1 MVGKNNFKLLREK
14 NSNRYYRYS
23 IKRLNIGV
31 ASVAV
36 AVGLLFIGD
45 ASVVRAAANEVHTEE
60 ASLPADSAHTL
71 TADTS
76 AILENA
82 AKNENVEKFEA
93 NAPADSVSDKAETE
107 PAPAAEVVPAAE
119 VTPVEE
125 TPAKTEEVTE
135 DSAAEDKAQAPA
147 EADQAKENKE
157 EKAADTASPEVGELS
172 DKSKKE
178 TPQSQAGNYAA
189 AEGAEIPGASAEA
202 ARDAGLDRLAK
213 RILGAANPQEALRTE
228 LKDIYT
234 DEEIDGIVKNVDLS
248 KVSNGRQLMEEV
260 SKAGV
265 QYAGDKRRT
274 GFAFYA
280 APETPSEVRVG
291 GAPVALGNANTPI
304 THKGDGIVWGTGGAP
319 ASYTLKA
326 IPNRAANKVDFE
338 LTYNVGPN
346 GLEGLGSQEHN
357 ARFGIDLGEGFAV
370 PAGGITGTTTVVP
383 GNKFLKPRNFQLKKG
398 AATGYTGLSIQAG
411 YALANQH
418 ARQNNSLVFNFSVP
432 VKDWNSKLD
441 YKATIGMFNQSDQKG
456 DVDPETRR
464 NYFYNTRIQQGDL
477 NPDANFGTR
486 KKVEKVPVR
495 FQTIYKT
502 TTELPVGSSKEVRR
516 GEDGISK
523 TTKTIRTY
531 KGIDI
536 GEIDSRTEV
545 EKPVVDAE
553 ILIGVGLPEGQKQ
566 PIEPPVV
573 NPRLSGDT
581 TISGT
586 AEPNKTIT
594 VSVGNKT
601 YQTRTNPDGEFQ
613 ISDVPPLKEG
623 ETISAVVRDGDR
635 TSRPGKTIV
644 PRDGRTPKITTER
657 GTKDGRPGT
666 RVTVIDPVSGRTLNE
681 TFVYDGQQGPKGET
695 GAKGDKGEPGVA
707 GPKGDKGEP
716 GAVGPRGEKGEQG
729 VAGPQG
735 PKGDKG
741 DPGVAGPQGAKGEK
755 GEDGKTFVPVV
766 DRDEAK
772 KETTIKFYPAKTDGT
787 ADTTKNPVA
796 TGVVKDG
803 KDGAKGETGATG
815 ATGAQGAKGED
826 GKSFVPVVSRDEAK
840 KETTIKFYPAKA
852 DGSADTSKDPV
863 AQGVVKDGERG
874 PQGEAGPQGPQGPKG
889 ETGAQGPK
897 GDQGEKGEQG
907 TPGKD
912 GRDGLSP
919 LVDVRRNDANDGVII
934 TVTPR
939 HYNAQGQPEN
949 GTPTTSEVKDG
960 APGTDGK
967 TYVPVVEKGDNG
979 VTTIKFYPADK
990 NGNADTKQ
998 KPVATGQVQD
1008 GAKGEKGDPGI
1019 QGPQGEK
1026 GETGA
1031 TGAQGEKGKDGAD
1044 GKSYVPVVERDE
1056 AGKQTTIKFY
1066 PANTDGT
1073 ADKTQNPVAEGIV
1086 KDGEK
1091 GETGATGAQGEKG
1104 ADGKPYVP
1112 VVERDEPKKQ
1122 TTIKFYP
1129 AKEDGTADK
1138 AQKPIAEGVV
1148 KDGEKGE
1155 KGETGATGATGA
1167 QGAQGEKGQDGA
1179 DGKTFVP
1186 VVEKGE
1192 NGVTTIKFYP
1202 ATPTGEADKSQNPV
1216 ATGEVNDGKDGKA
1229 PLIETTRVD
1238 DADPKENGNQP
1249 GTKITIKDPVT
1260 KEVLSESFV
1269 KDGVKGDKGEKGDP
1283 GQNGRDGLSPLVDV
1297 KRNPANDGV
1306 IITLTPRSYN
1316 EQGEVVTGD
1325 PVTSEVKD
1333 GAKGD
1338 PGKDGKSPLV
1348 ETTRV
1353 DDADPNT
1360 DGNQPGAKVTF
1371 KDPTTGAT
1379 LSETFVKDGEKG
1391 DKGND
1396 GLTYAPVVEKGKD
1409 GVTTIKFYPVDP
1421 QTGQPD
1427 KSKQPFAEGQVKDGA
1442 KGDKGDPGQDG
1453 KTYAPVITKGEDG
1466 TTSIKFYPVNPETK
1480 KPDTTQEPVATG
1492 EVKDGKNGKDGLT
1505 PKVETRRND
1514 TNDGV
1519 IIKVTP
1525 QVRDAQGNVVDG
1537 TPTETEV
1544 KDGKNGE
1551 NGKTYVPVVEKGD
1564 NGVTTIK
1571 FYPANAEGKADTT
1584 KEPVATGQVQD
1595 GAKGDKGEKGDQG
1608 EKGLDGKNGTDG
1620 KTFVPVV
1627 EKGKDG
1633 VTTIKFYPANAEG
1646 QADKSKDPVATG
1658 EVKDGKTP
1666 IVETSR
1672 VEDAD
1677 PSIEGK
1683 QPGSKIVVKDPETK
1697 DVISES
1703 FVKDGIDGQTF
1714 APVVTKGAD
1723 GKTTIK
1729 FYPVNPE
1736 TKQPD
1741 TTKDP
1746 VATGEVK
1753 DGKDG
1758 LTPKVETR
1766 RNDTNDGVIIKV
1778 TPQVRDEKGNVVDGT
1793 PTETEVKDGKTYAP
1807 VITKGQEG
1815 VSTIKFYSV
1824 DPKTGEPDTKQAPV
1838 ATGEV
1843 KDGAKGDK
1851 GEKGDP
1857 GERGQDGKNG
1867 ENGKTFAPVVTK
1879 GADGT
1884 TSIKFYPVNPETG
1897 KADESQPAVAEGTV
1911 KDGQDGKTFTPVV
1924 EKGQDGTTT
1933 IKFYPTGKDGQAD
1946 KSKDP
1951 VASGEVK
1958 DGADGKT
1965 FVPVVEKGDN
1975 GVTTIKFYPAAKD
1988 GQADKTK
1995 DPVATGEVKDG
2006 KSPVVETT
2014 RVEDADPTTEG
2025 NQPGTK
2031 VTVKDPETG
2040 NVISESFVKDGEKGE
2055 KGDKGTDGKSPV
2067 VETTR
2072 VEDADPT
2079 TEGNQPGTKVTV
2091 KDPETGNV
2099 ISESFVK
2106 DGNDGQSYAPVVK
2119 KGEDGTT
2126 SIKFYPV
2133 DPKTGKADESKPA
2146 VAEGTVK
2153 DGVNGKSAYTT
2164 VVEGPNAAGEPGQW
2178 IINYFDKNGDGQF
2191 TDDEI
2196 VSTQFVRNGKD
2207 GKDGKDGKTYAPVVE
2222 KGADGTTSIKFYPV
2236 NPETGK
2242 ADTTQPAVAEGTVKD
2257 GQDGKTFAPV
2267 LEKGKDGETTIKFYP
2282 VNPETKQPD
2291 TTQAP
2296 VAEGKVKDGKDGK
2309 DGLSPKIETR
2319 RNDANDGVI
2328 IKVTPQVRDEQG
2340 NVVDGTPSETEVKD
2354 GQNGKTYAPVVT
2366 KGQDGTTSI
2375 KFYPVNPET
2384 GKADTDQ
2391 PAVAEGTVKDGADGK
2406 TFAPVVEKGA
2416 DGTTTIK
2423 FYPVDPKT
2431 GQPDTS
2437 QAAVAEGAV
2446 KDGKSA
2452 YTTVVEGPN
2461 AANEPGRWII
2471 NYFDKNGDGKF
2482 TDDEVVSAQFVRD
2495 GKDGKDGADG
2505 KTYAPVL
2512 TKGADG
2518 TTTIKFYPVDP
2529 KTGEPD
2535 TKQAPVATGEVKDGA
2550 KGDDGK
2556 SFAPVVEKGA
2566 DGTTTIKFY
2575 PVDPKTGKADTTQ
2588 APVAEGSVKDG
2599 KSAYTTVVE
2608 GPNAAGEPGRWII
2621 NYYDKN
2627 ADGKFT
2633 DDEVVSAQ
2641 FVRDGKDGKTYA
2653 PVVTKGE
2660 DGETTIK
2667 FYPVDPKT
2675 GKADESQ
2682 PAVAEGTVKDGKDG
2696 KAPVVETERV
2706 EDLDPN
2712 TPGKQAGTKITVKDP
2727 ETGKVISETFV
2738 KDGQDGKS
2746 PEVTT
2751 KDNGNG
2757 SHTITIKNPDGTTTS
2772 TTVKDGAKGDK
2783 GEKGQDGTNGVDG
2796 KTYAPV
2802 VEKGQDG
2809 TTTIKFYPVDPKTGK
2824 VDKSQEPVATGEV
2837 KDGAKGAAGQDGKS
2851 AYTTVVT
2858 GPNEA
2863 GEQGQWIINYY
2874 DKNGDGKFTDDEVVS
2889 AKFVRDG
2896 KDGKSPEV
2904 TAKDN
2909 GNGTHTIT
2917 IKNPDGTSTTT
2928 TVKDGKDGKAPVVE
2942 TSRVEDADPNTPDNQ
2957 PGTKITVKDP
2967 DTGKVINE
2975 TFVKDGKDG
2984 KDGLDGKTFAPVV
2997 EKGADGTTT
3006 IKFYPVNKET
3016 GKPDTS
3022 QPAVAEG
3029 TVKDGK
3035 DGQSYAPVVEKG
3047 QDGTTTIKFYPVDP
3061 KTGKADTTQPAVA
3074 EGAVKDGANGKS
3086 AYTTVVEG
3094 PNAAG
3099 EPGRWII
3106 NYFDKNNDGKF
3117 TDDEV
3122 VSAQFVRDGKDGQS
3136 PTVEVKDNGDGTHT
3150 ITTKNPDGSVNSTTT
3165 VKNGKDG
3172 KSPVVESTRVEDAD
3186 PNTPDNQPGTKIT
3199 VKDPETGKVISETF
3213 VKDGVNGKDGKDG
3226 KNGIDGK
3233 SFAPVVE
3240 KGADGTTTIKFY
3252 PVDPKTG
3259 KPDTTQPA
3267 VAEGTVKD
3275 GKDGK
3280 SPVVE
3285 ASRVDDLDPNTP
3297 GNQAG
3302 TKIIVKDP
3310 ETGAV
3315 VHESY
3320 VKDGQDGKSP
3330 EITSKDNGD
3339 GTHTI
3344 TIKDPSGTVTTT
3356 TVKDGKNGKDG
3367 RDGIDGKSF
3376 APVVEKGQD
3385 GTTTIKFYPV
3395 DPKTGKP
3402 DTTHAPVAEGSVKD
3416 GKDGKS
3422 PEVTTKDNGDG
3433 THTITIKNP
3442 DGTTTTTT
3450 VKDGKDGKTPE
3461 VGVKDNGDGS
3471 HTITIKNPDGTT
3483 TIKFYPVDPKTGKPD
3498 TSQPAVA
3505 EGSVKDGRDGKDGKD
3520 GKSPQVSIRNNNDG
3534 SHTITIKNPDGTT
3547 TNTTVK
3553 DGKDGKSPE
3562 VSVKDNGDGS
3572 HTITIKN
3579 PDGTTTTTTV
3589 KDGKDGRDGKDGKD
3603 GRSERIRTEKGKDSQ
3618 GNEGVWVII
3627 TDDKGNELSR
3637 EFIRDG
3643 KTPSVKV
3650 EEGKNSRGESGQW
3663 IIVFDGD
3670 GNEVSREFVRDGKDG
3685 ASSSLET
3692 VPGKNE
3698 KGESG
3703 LWVIVKDGQGK
3714 ESSRHFVRD
3723 GKDGKDGKDG
3733 RSVQKI
3739 YNRQGKLII
3748 IFSDHTTE
3756 EIEIPCCK
3764 PCPESPRTPNP
3775 GDPTPNVP
3783 NKPDTPKPGEP
3794 KVPGDPKPGVPS
3806 VPGDP
3811 EKPGQPDQPEV
3822 PEPGEPE
3829 EPGQPDQPEVP
3840 VPGEPKEPGQPDQPE
3855 VPESGDPEKPG
3866 QPNQPEVPVPG
3877 DPTPEVPN
3885 VPAEPRPEVPNQPS
3899 DPAPQVP
3906 GQADP
3911 DNSFKTKDNESVTN
3925 KEQDGQNKQ
3934 ASLPATGAE
3943 VTSAMTVI
3951 IASLLLSSGALL
3963 VKNNKED

>member
-36 AVGLLFIGD
+36 AVGLLFMGD
-45 ASVVRAAANEVHTEE
+45 ASVVRAAADEAHTEE
-60 ASLPADSAHTL
+60 SSLPADSAHTL

-82 AKNENVEKFEA
+82 AKSENVEKVEA

-107 PAPAAEVVPAAE
+107 PAPAAEVAPATE
-119 VTPVEE
+119 VAPVEE
-125 TPAKTEEVTE
+125 APAKAEEATEAP
-135 DSAAEDKAQAPA
+135 AAEDKAQSPA

-157 EKAADTASPEVGELS
+157 EKAADTVSPEVGELS
-172 DKSKKE
+172 DKKE

-213 RILGAANPQEALRTE
+213 SILGAANPQEALRTE

-234 DEEIDGIVKNVDLS
+234 DEEIEGIVKNVDLS

-280 APETPSEVRVG
+280 AHETPTEVRVG

-304 THKGDGIVWGTGGAP
+304 THQGDGIVHGSDGTNNAH
-319 ASYTLKA
+319 YTLKA
-326 IPNRAANKVDFE
+326 VPNRAANKVDFE
-338 LTYNVGPN
+338 LTYRLDPKAVAQ
-346 GLEGLGSQEHN
+346 LGGSVNHQP
-357 ARFGIDLGEGFAV
+357 RFGIELGSGFNYNPAV
-370 PAGGITGTTTVVP
+370 GIPAQASVP
-383 GNKFLKPRNFQLKKG
+383 GNRSRQPRTVQMKSG
-398 AATGYTGLSIQAG
+398 AATGYAGLSMGTDYSLSNYDVKNG
-411 YALANQH
+411 YP
-418 ARQNNSLVFNFSVP
+418 LVYKFSVP
-432 VKDWNSKLD
+432 VKDWNGKLD
-441 YKATIGMFNQSDQKG
+441 YKTTIGMFNSAMG
-456 DVDPETRR
+456 AAGTANVDPASRH
-464 NYFYNTRIQQGDL
+464 NYFYNTCTQQGDF
-477 NPDANFGTR
+477 NPDINFGTR
-486 KKVEKVPVR
+486 EKVERTPIN
-495 FQTIYKT
+495 FQTKYKT
-502 TTELPVGSSKEVRR
+502 STELPIGETREVKA
-516 GEDGISK
+516 GEKGITK
-523 TTKTIRTY
+523 HIKTIRTY
-531 KGIDI
+531 KGVDL
-536 GEIDSRTEV
+536 GEIGTRTEI
-545 EKPVVDAE
+545 EKPPVDAE
-553 ILIGVGLPEGQKQ
+553 FLLGVGLPEGQKL

-573 NPRLSGDT
+573 EPRLSGDNT
-581 TISGT
+581 VSGL
-586 AEPNKTIT
+586 AEPNKDIVVTIGNNTYPTRTDNRGNFTIT
-594 VSVGNKT
+594 VPK
-601 YQTRTNPDGEFQ
+601 
-613 ISDVPPLKEG
+613 LHEG
-623 ETISAVVRDGDR
+623 DIISAVVQDGNR

-644 PRDGRTPKITTER
+644 PRDGRTPQISTQR
-657 GTKDGRPGT
+657 GEKDGRPGT
-666 RVTVIDPVSGRTLNE
+666 KVIVTDPATGRTLNE
-681 TFVYDGQQGPKGET
+681 TFVYDGQQGPKGE
-695 GAKGDKGEPGVA
+695 
-707 GPKGDKGEP
+707 
-716 GAVGPRGEKGEQG
+716 QG

-735 PKGDKG
+735 PKGEKGEKG

-755 GEDGKTFVPVV
+755 GEDGKTYVPVV
-766 DRDEAK
+766 DRDETK
-772 KETTIKFYPAKTDGT
+772 KETTIKFYPANPDGS

-796 TGVVKDG
+796 TGIVKDG
-803 KDGAKGETGATG
+803 QDGAKGDKGETGATG

-840 KETTIKFYPAKA
+840 KETTIKFYPANP
-852 DGSADTSKDPV
+852 DGSADTSKEPV
-863 AQGVVKDGERG
+863 AKGTVKDGEKGERG
-874 PQGEAGPQGPQGPKG
+874 EVGPQGPQGIAGPKG
-889 ETGAQGPK
+889 DKGETGATGAQGPK
-897 GDQGEKGEQG
+897 GDTGAQGPKGEQGEKGDPGAQG

-967 TYVPVVEKGDNG
+967 TYVPVVEKGTDG
-979 VTTIKFYPADK
+979 ITHIKFYPAKKDGTPDK
-990 NGNADTKQ
+990 DQ
-998 KPVATGQVQD
+998 QPIATGQVKD

-1031 TGAQGEKGKDGAD
+1031 TGAQGEKGKDGVD

-1073 ADKTQNPVAEGIV
+1073 ADKTQKPVAEGIV

-1104 ADGKPYVP
+1104 KDGADGKSYVP
-1112 VVERDEPKKQ
+1112 VVERDEPNKQ
-1122 TTIKFYP
+1122 ATIKFYP
-1129 AKEDGTADK
+1129 AKADGTADK

-1155 KGETGATGATGA
+1155 KGDTGATGATGA

-1202 ATPTGEADKSQNPV
+1202 ATPTGEADKSQKPV
-1216 ATGEVNDGKDGKA
+1216 ATGQVNDGKDGKT

-1249 GTKITIKDPVT
+1249 GTKVTIKDPVT

-1283 GQNGRDGLSPLVDV
+1283 GQNGRDGLTPLVDV
-1297 KRNPANDGV
+1297 KRNPTNDGV

-1316 EQGEVVTGD
+1316 EQGEVVNGD

-1338 PGKDGKSPLV
+1338 PGKDGKSPIV
-1348 ETTRV
+1348 ETARV
-1353 DDADPNT
+1353 ADADPNT
-1360 DGNQPGAKVTF
+1360 DGDQPGTKVTV
-1371 KDPTTGAT
+1371 KDPEGKTV
-1379 LSETFVKDGEKG
+1379 LSESFVKDGEKG
-1391 DKGND
+1391 EKGDKGKD

-1525 QVRDAQGNVVDG
+1525 QVRDDQGNVVDGTPTETEVKDGKNGENGKTYVPVVERDEPNKQTTIKFYPANAEGKADTTKDPVATGQVKDGAKGDKGEKGDQGEKGLDGKNGTDGKTFVPVVEKGKDGVTTIKFYPANAEGQADKTKDPVATGEVKDGKTPIVETSRVEDADPSIEGKQPGTKIVVKDPETKAVISESFVTDGIDGKTFAPVVEKGKDGVTTIKFYPVDPKTGEADKTQNPVAIGEVKDGKDGLTPKVETRRNDTNDGVIIKVTPQVRDAQGNVVDG

-1584 KEPVATGQVQD
+1584 KDPVATGQ
-1595 GAKGDKGEKGDQG
+1595 
-1608 EKGLDGKNGTDG
+1608 
-1620 KTFVPVV
+1620 
-1627 EKGKDG
+1627 
-1633 VTTIKFYPANAEG
+1633 
-1646 QADKSKDPVATG
+1646 
-1658 EVKDGKTP
+1658 
-1666 IVETSR
+1666 
-1672 VEDAD
+1672 
-1677 PSIEGK
+1677 
-1683 QPGSKIVVKDPETK
+1683 
-1697 DVISES
+1697 
-1703 FVKDGIDGQTF
+1703 
-1714 APVVTKGAD
+1714 
-1723 GKTTIK
+1723 
-1729 FYPVNPE
+1729 
-1736 TKQPD
+1736 
-1741 TTKDP
+1741 
-1746 VATGEVK
+1746 
-1753 DGKDG
+1753 
-1758 LTPKVETR
+1758 
-1766 RNDTNDGVIIKV
+1766 
-1778 TPQVRDEKGNVVDGT
+1778 
-1793 PTETEVKDGKTYAP
+1793 
-1807 VITKGQEG
+1807 
-1815 VSTIKFYSV
+1815 
-1824 DPKTGEPDTKQAPV
+1824 
-1838 ATGEV
+1838 V

-1857 GERGQDGKNG
+1857 GEKGQDGKNG

-1911 KDGQDGKTFTPVV
+1911 KDGQ
-1924 EKGQDGTTT
+1924 
-1933 IKFYPTGKDGQAD
+1933 
-1946 KSKDP
+1946 
-1951 VASGEVK
+1951 
-1958 DGADGKT
+1958 
-1965 FVPVVEKGDN
+1965 
-1975 GVTTIKFYPAAKD
+1975 
-1988 GQADKTK
+1988 
-1995 DPVATGEVKDG
+1995 DG

-2055 KGDKGTDGKSPV
+2055 KGDKGTDGKTPV

-2091 KDPETGNV
+2091 KDPETNKV

-2126 SIKFYPV
+2126 TIKFYPV

-2178 IINYFDKNGDGQF
+2178 IINYFDKNGDGKF

-2207 GKDGKDGKTYAPVVE
+2207 GKDGKDGKTYAPVLE

-2242 ADTTQPAVAEGTVKD
+2242 ADQTQPAVAEGTVKD

-2296 VAEGKVKDGKDGK
+2296 VAEGKVKDGKDG
-2309 DGLSPKIETR
+2309 LSPKIETR

-2328 IKVTPQVRDEQG
+2328 IKVTPQVRDAQG

-2375 KFYPVNPET
+2375 KFYPVNPKT
-2384 GKADTDQ
+2384 GKADTEQ

-2416 DGTTTIK
+2416 DGTTSIK

-2437 QAAVAEGAV
+2437 QPAVAEGAV

-2461 AANEPGRWII
+2461 AANELGRWII

-2495 GKDGKDGADG
+2495 GKDGKDG
-2505 KTYAPVL
+2505 
-2512 TKGADG
+2512 
-2518 TTTIKFYPVDP
+2518 
-2529 KTGEPD
+2529 
-2535 TKQAPVATGEVKDGA
+2535 
-2550 KGDDGK
+2550 
-2556 SFAPVVEKGA
+2556 
-2566 DGTTTIKFY
+2566 
-2575 PVDPKTGKADTTQ
+2575 
-2588 APVAEGSVKDG
+2588 
-2599 KSAYTTVVE
+2599 
-2608 GPNAAGEPGRWII
+2608 
-2621 NYYDKN
+2621 
-2627 ADGKFT
+2627 
-2633 DDEVVSAQ
+2633 
-2641 FVRDGKDGKTYA
+2641 
-2653 PVVTKGE
+2653 
-2660 DGETTIK
+2660 
-2667 FYPVDPKT
+2667 
-2675 GKADESQ
+2675 
-2682 PAVAEGTVKDGKDG
+2682 
-2696 KAPVVETERV
+2696 
-2706 EDLDPN
+2706 
-2712 TPGKQAGTKITVKDP
+2712 
-2727 ETGKVISETFV
+2727 
-2738 KDGQDGKS
+2738 
-2746 PEVTT
+2746 
-2751 KDNGNG
+2751 
-2757 SHTITIKNPDGTTTS
+2757 
-2772 TTVKDGAKGDK
+2772 
-2783 GEKGQDGTNGVDG
+2783 VDG
-2796 KTYAPV
+2796 KT
-2802 VEKGQDG
+2802 
-2809 TTTIKFYPVDPKTGK
+2809 F
-2824 VDKSQEPVATGEV
+2824 
-2837 KDGAKGAAGQDGKS
+2837 
-2851 AYTTVVT
+2851 
-2858 GPNEA
+2858 
-2863 GEQGQWIINYY
+2863 
-2874 DKNGDGKFTDDEVVS
+2874 
-2889 AKFVRDG
+2889 
-2896 KDGKSPEV
+2896 
-2904 TAKDN
+2904 
-2909 GNGTHTIT
+2909 
-2917 IKNPDGTSTTT
+2917 
-2928 TVKDGKDGKAPVVE
+2928 
-2942 TSRVEDADPNTPDNQ
+2942 
-2957 PGTKITVKDP
+2957 
-2967 DTGKVINE
+2967 
-2975 TFVKDGKDG
+2975 
-2984 KDGLDGKTFAPVV
+2984 
-2997 EKGADGTTT
+2997 
-3006 IKFYPVNKET
+3006 
-3016 GKPDTS
+3016 
-3022 QPAVAEG
+3022 
-3029 TVKDGK
+3029 
-3035 DGQSYAPVVEKG
+3035 APVVEKG

-3122 VSAQFVRDGKDGQS
+3122 VSAQFVRDGKDGQDGKS
-3136 PTVEVKDNGDGTHT
+3136 PIVEVKDNGDGTHT

-3213 VKDGVNGKDGKDG
+3213 VKDGVNGKDGNDG

-3240 KGADGTTTIKFY
+3240 KGQDGTTTIKFY

-3267 VAEGTVKD
+3267 VAEGSVKD

-3310 ETGAV
+3310 ETGTV

-3402 DTTHAPVAEGSVKD
+3402 DTTQAPVAEGSVKD

-3471 HTITIKNPDGTT
+3471 HTITIKNPDGTTTTTTVRDGKNGQNGKDGRDGKDGIDGKTFAPVVEKGQDGTTIKFYPVDPKTGQPDTSQPAVAEGSVKDGKDGKSPEVSLKDNGDGTHTITVKNPDSTTSTTTVKNGKDGKSPEVTTTDNGDGTHTITIKNPDGTTTTTTVKDGKDGRDGIDGKTFAPVVEKGQDGIT

-3703 LWVIVKDGQGK
+3703 LWVIVKDGEGN

-3739 YNRQGKLII
+3739 YNREGKLII

-3783 NKPDTPKPGEP
+3783 NKPGNPNPGEP
-3794 KVPGDPKPGVPS
+3794 KEPGNPNPEVPS

-3811 EKPGQPDQPEV
+3811 EK
-3822 PEPGEPE
+3822 
-3829 EPGQPDQPEVP
+3829 PDQPEVP
-3840 VPGEPKEPGQPDQPE
+3840 VPGEPEEPGQPD
-3855 VPESGDPEKPG
+3855 
-3866 QPNQPEVPVPG
+3866 
-3877 DPTPEVPN
+3877 
-3885 VPAEPRPEVPNQPS
+3885 QPS

-3911 DNSFKTKDNESVTN
+3911 DNSFKTKDDESVTN
-3925 KEQDGQNKQ
+3925 KEQDDQNKQ

-3963 VKNNKED
+3963 VKNNNKD

>member
-1 MVGKNNFKLLREK
+1 MLGKNNIKLRREK
-14 NSNRYYRYS
+14 MSNKFYRYS

-36 AVGLLFIGD
+36 AAGLLFANQAVSVQADEISAAD
-45 ASVVRAAANEVHTEE
+45 AVDR
-60 ASLPADSAHTL
+60 
-71 TADTS
+71 
-76 AILENA
+76 
-82 AKNENVEKFEA
+82 VE
-93 NAPADSVSDKAETE
+93 APADAASQPEAEPVAE
-107 PAPAAEVVPAAE
+107 PAPAAEVAPAAE
-119 VTPVEE
+119 ETPVEE
-125 TPAKTEEVTE
+125 APAKAEEEVKAP
-135 DSAAEDKAQAPA
+135 AAEDKAQAPA
-147 EADQAKENKE
+147 EADQAKENKA
-157 EKAADTASPEVGELS
+157 EKATGTVSPEVGEFS
-172 DKSKKE
+172 DKYKKE
-178 TPQSQAGNYAA
+178 TANSQAGNYAA

-234 DEEIDGIVKNVDLS
+234 DEEIEGIVKNVDLS

-280 APETPSEVRVG
+280 ADPTASDIPDRVRVDD
-291 GAPVALGNANTPI
+291 GAPVALGNPTKPI
-304 THKGDGIVWGTGGAP
+304 SQNGQGVVHGSGGVP
-319 ASYTLKA
+319 ARYILKA
-326 IPNRAANKVDFE
+326 TPDKLNNQVNFE
-338 LTYNVGPN
+338 LIYRLDPQTVSA
-346 GLEGLGSQEHN
+346 LGGSVNHQS
-357 ARFGIDLGEGFAV
+357 RFGIELGSGYNYN
-370 PAGGITGTTTVVP
+370 PNTGVQARVEVE
-383 GNKFLKPRNFQLKKG
+383 GNKKRNPLNVTMKAG
-398 AATGYTGLSIQAG
+398 AATGYHGLSMGNDYSLSNFDVGKG
-411 YALANQH
+411 YP
-418 ARQNNSLVFNFSVP
+418 LVYKFSVP
-432 VKDWNSKLD
+432 VKNWNDNLE
-441 YKATIGMFNQSDQKG
+441 YKATIGMFNQSSG
-456 DVDPETRR
+456 STPGLTDPVNRA
-464 NYFYNTRIQQGDL
+464 NYFYNDAVKRGDL
-477 NPDANFGTR
+477 NPKAHLGTR
-486 KKVEKVPVR
+486 EEVERIPVK
-495 FQTIYKT
+495 FQSKYKT
-502 TTELPVGSSKEVRR
+502 TTELPVGSTKEIRR
-516 GEDGISK
+516 GEEGVNK
-523 TTKTIRTY
+523 VTRTIRTY
-531 KGIDI
+531 KGVDM
-536 GEIDSRTEV
+536 GEINTRTEV
-545 EKPVVDAE
+545 EKAPVDAE
-553 ILIGVGLPEGQKQ
+553 FLIGVGLPEGQKE
-566 PIEPPVV
+566 PLLPPVV
-573 NPRLSGDT
+573 DPRLSGDT
-581 TISGT
+581 TVSGVS
-586 AEPNKTIT
+586 EPNKNIRVTIGDKYYITHTDNQGNFTIT
-594 VSVGNKT
+594 G
-601 YQTRTNPDGEFQ
+601 
-613 ISDVPPLKEG
+613 VPPLNEG
-623 ETISAVVRDGDR
+623 ETISAVAWDSNR
-635 TSRPGKTIV
+635 TSLPGKTIV
-644 PRDGRTPKITTER
+644 PRDGRAPQISTQR
-657 GTKDGRPGT
+657 GEKDGRPGT
-666 RVTVIDPVSGRTLNE
+666 KVTVTDPVTGRVLNE
-681 TFVYDGQQGPKGET
+681 TFVYDGQQGPQGPQGVAGPKGEQGAKGET
-695 GAKGDKGEPGVA
+695 GARGPQGERGLQGETGA
-707 GPKGDKGEP
+707 QGPKGDKGET
-716 GAVGPRGEKGEQG
+716 GAQGPKGEQG
-729 VAGPQG
+729 IAGPQG
-735 PKGDKG
+735 PQGEKG

-755 GEDGKTFVPVV
+755 GEDGKTYVPVV

-772 KETTIKFYPAKTDGT
+772 KETTIKFYPANPDGS

-803 KDGAKGETGATG
+803 KDGAKGDKGETGATG

-840 KETTIKFYPAKA
+840 KETTIKFYPANA
-852 DGSADTSKDPV
+852 DGSADTTKKAV
-863 AQGVVKDGERG
+863 AEGVVKDGETGPRG
-874 PQGEAGPQGPQGPKG
+874 PQGEAGPQGPQGIAGPKGDKGETGATGAQGPKGDKG

-897 GDQGEKGEQG
+897 GDTG
-907 TPGKD
+907 
-912 GRDGLSP
+912 
-919 LVDVRRNDANDGVII
+919 
-934 TVTPR
+934 
-939 HYNAQGQPEN
+939 AQGP
-949 GTPTTSEVKDG
+949 
-960 APGTDGK
+960 
-967 TYVPVVEKGDNG
+967 KGD
-979 VTTIKFYPADK
+979 
-990 NGNADTKQ
+990 
-998 KPVATGQVQD
+998 
-1008 GAKGEKGDPGI
+1008 
-1019 QGPQGEK
+1019 
-1026 GETGA
+1026 TGA
-1031 TGAQGEKGKDGAD
+1031 QGAQGEKGKDGVD

-1073 ADKTQNPVAEGIV
+1073 ADKTQKPVAEGIV

-1104 ADGKPYVP
+1104 ADGKSYVP
-1112 VVERDEPKKQ
+1112 VVERDEPNKQ

-1129 AKEDGTADK
+1129 AKADGTADK
-1138 AQKPIAEGVV
+1138 AQNPIATGVV
-1148 KDGEKGE
+1148 KDGKDGAKGE

-1179 DGKTFVP
+1179 NGKTFVP

-1202 ATPTGEADKSQNPV
+1202 ATPTGEADKSQKPV
-1216 ATGEVNDGKDGKA
+1216 ATGEVNDGADGKT

-1238 DADPKENGNQP
+1238 DADPKETGNQP
-1249 GTKITIKDPVT
+1249 GTKVTIKDPVT

-1283 GQNGRDGLSPLVDV
+1283 GQNGRDGLTPLVDV
-1297 KRNPANDGV
+1297 KRNPTNDGV
-1306 IITLTPRSYN
+1306 IITLTPLSYN
-1316 EQGEVVTGD
+1316 EQGEVVNGD

-1338 PGKDGKSPLV
+1338 PGKDGKSPIV
-1348 ETTRV
+1348 ETARV
-1353 DDADPNT
+1353 ADADPNIEG
-1360 DGNQPGAKVTF
+1360 DQPGAKVTF

-1379 LSETFVKDGEKG
+1379 LSESFVKDGEKG
-1391 DKGND
+1391 EKGDKGKD
-1396 GLTYAPVVEKGKD
+1396 GLTYAPVVEKGQD
-1409 GVTTIKFYPVDP
+1409 GITTIKFYPVDP

-1442 KGDKGDPGQDG
+1442 KGEKGDPGQDG

-1584 KEPVATGQVQD
+1584 KDPVATGQVQD
-1595 GAKGDKGEKGDQG
+1595 GAKGDKGDPGIQG

-1646 QADKSKDPVATG
+1646 QADKTKDPVATG

-1683 QPGSKIVVKDPETK
+1683 QPGTKIVVKDPETK
-1697 DVISES
+1697 AVISES
-1703 FVKDGIDGQTF
+1703 FVTDGIDGKTF
-1714 APVVTKGAD
+1714 APVVEKGKD
-1723 GKTTIK
+1723 GVTTIK
-1729 FYPVNPE
+1729 FYPVDPKTGE
-1736 TKQPD
+1736 PD
-1741 TTKDP
+1741 KTQNP

-1778 TPQVRDEKGNVVDGT
+1778 TPQVRDAQGNVVDGT

-1807 VITKGQEG
+1807 VITKGQDG
-1815 VSTIKFYSV
+1815 VSTIKFYPV
-1824 DPKTGEPDTKQAPV
+1824 DPKTGQADQTKDPV
-1838 ATGEV
+1838 ASGEI

-1857 GERGQDGKNG
+1857 GEKGQDGKNG

-1946 KSKDP
+1946 KTKDP

-1975 GVTTIKFYPAAKD
+1975 GVTTIKFYPAGKD

-2014 RVEDADPTTEG
+2014 RVEDADPATEG

-2031 VTVKDPETG
+2031 VTVKDPET
-2040 NVISESFVKDGEKGE
+2040 NKVISESFVKDGEKGE
-2055 KGDKGTDGKSPV
+2055 KGDKGTDGKTPV

-2091 KDPETGNV
+2091 KDPETNKV

-2133 DPKTGKADESKPA
+2133 DPKTGK
-2146 VAEGTVK
+2146 
-2153 DGVNGKSAYTT
+2153 
-2164 VVEGPNAAGEPGQW
+2164 
-2178 IINYFDKNGDGQF
+2178 
-2191 TDDEI
+2191 
-2196 VSTQFVRNGKD
+2196 
-2207 GKDGKDGKTYAPVVE
+2207 
-2222 KGADGTTSIKFYPV
+2222 
-2236 NPETGK
+2236 
-2242 ADTTQPAVAEGTVKD
+2242 
-2257 GQDGKTFAPV
+2257 
-2267 LEKGKDGETTIKFYP
+2267 
-2282 VNPETKQPD
+2282 
-2291 TTQAP
+2291 
-2296 VAEGKVKDGKDGK
+2296 
-2309 DGLSPKIETR
+2309 
-2319 RNDANDGVI
+2319 
-2328 IKVTPQVRDEQG
+2328 
-2340 NVVDGTPSETEVKD
+2340 
-2354 GQNGKTYAPVVT
+2354 
-2366 KGQDGTTSI
+2366 
-2375 KFYPVNPET
+2375 
-2384 GKADTDQ
+2384 
-2391 PAVAEGTVKDGADGK
+2391 
-2406 TFAPVVEKGA
+2406 
-2416 DGTTTIK
+2416 
-2423 FYPVDPKT
+2423 
-2431 GQPDTS
+2431 
-2437 QAAVAEGAV
+2437 
-2446 KDGKSA
+2446 
-2452 YTTVVEGPN
+2452 
-2461 AANEPGRWII
+2461 
-2471 NYFDKNGDGKF
+2471 
-2482 TDDEVVSAQFVRD
+2482 
-2495 GKDGKDGADG
+2495 
-2505 KTYAPVL
+2505 
-2512 TKGADG
+2512 
-2518 TTTIKFYPVDP
+2518 
-2529 KTGEPD
+2529 
-2535 TKQAPVATGEVKDGA
+2535 
-2550 KGDDGK
+2550 
-2556 SFAPVVEKGA
+2556 
-2566 DGTTTIKFY
+2566 
-2575 PVDPKTGKADTTQ
+2575 
-2588 APVAEGSVKDG
+2588 
-2599 KSAYTTVVE
+2599 
-2608 GPNAAGEPGRWII
+2608 
-2621 NYYDKN
+2621 
-2627 ADGKFT
+2627 
-2633 DDEVVSAQ
+2633 
-2641 FVRDGKDGKTYA
+2641 
-2653 PVVTKGE
+2653 
-2660 DGETTIK
+2660 
-2667 FYPVDPKT
+2667 
-2675 GKADESQ
+2675 
-2682 PAVAEGTVKDGKDG
+2682 
-2696 KAPVVETERV
+2696 
-2706 EDLDPN
+2706 
-2712 TPGKQAGTKITVKDP
+2712 
-2727 ETGKVISETFV
+2727 
-2738 KDGQDGKS
+2738 
-2746 PEVTT
+2746 
-2751 KDNGNG
+2751 
-2757 SHTITIKNPDGTTTS
+2757 
-2772 TTVKDGAKGDK
+2772 
-2783 GEKGQDGTNGVDG
+2783 
-2796 KTYAPV
+2796 
-2802 VEKGQDG
+2802 
-2809 TTTIKFYPVDPKTGK
+2809 

-2837 KDGAKGAAGQDGKS
+2837 KDGAQGAAGQDGKS

-2904 TAKDN
+2904 TTKDN

-2984 KDGLDGKTFAPVV
+2984 KDGVDGKTFAPVV

-3061 KTGKADTTQPAVA
+3061 KTGKVDTTQPAVA

-3122 VSAQFVRDGKDGQS
+3122 VSAQFVRDGKDGKS

-3186 PNTPDNQPGTKIT
+3186 PNTPGNQAGTKIT
-3199 VKDPETGKVISETF
+3199 VKDPETGKVIRETF

-3240 KGADGTTTIKFY
+3240 KGQDGTTTIKFY

-3267 VAEGTVKD
+3267 VAEGSVKD

-3297 GNQAG
+3297 GKQAG

-3402 DTTHAPVAEGSVKD
+3402 DTTQAPVAEGSVKD

-3483 TIKFYPVDPKTGKPD
+3483 TTTTVRDGKNGQNGKDGRDGKDGIDGKTFAPVVEKGQDGTTTIKFYPVDPKTGQPD
-3498 TSQPAVA
+3498 TSQPAVAEGSVKDGKDGKSPEVSLKDNGDGTHTITVKNPDGTTSTTTVKNGKDGKSPEVTTTDNGDGTHTITIKNPDGTTTTTTVKDGKDGRDGIDGKTFAPVVEKGQDGTTTIKFYPVDPKTGQPDTTQPAVA

-3650 EEGKNSRGESGQW
+3650 EEGKNSRGDSGQW

-3703 LWVIVKDGQGK
+3703 LWVIVKDGEGN

-3739 YNRQGKLII
+3739 YNREGKLII

-3764 PCPESPRTPNP
+3764 PCPESPRTPKP
-3775 GDPTPNVP
+3775 GDPTPNQ
-3783 NKPDTPKPGEP
+3783 KLR
-3794 KVPGDPKPGVPS
+3794 
-3806 VPGDP
+3806 
-3811 EKPGQPDQPEV
+3811 
-3822 PEPGEPE
+3822 
-3829 EPGQPDQPEVP
+3829 
-3840 VPGEPKEPGQPDQPE
+3840 
-3855 VPESGDPEKPG
+3855 
-3866 QPNQPEVPVPG
+3866 NQVSL
-3877 DPTPEVPN
+3877 
-3885 VPAEPRPEVPNQPS
+3885 RYRMIQNQVS
-3899 DPAPQVP
+3899 LRYLALQTQEYQVSQLILEN
-3906 GQADP
+3906 QA
-3911 DNSFKTKDNESVTN
+3911 NQTQKYQVSQLTLENQVNQTQKYQVSQLTLKNQVNQIQKYQMYRATQHRKYRTYRVTQHQKYQVYRVIQHQKYQLYQATQRQKFQANQNNLLRFK
-3925 KEQDGQNKQ
+3925 
-3934 ASLPATGAE
+3934 
-3943 VTSAMTVI
+3943 
-3951 IASLLLSSGALL
+3951 
-3963 VKNNKED
+3963 

>member
-1 MVGKNNFKLLREK
+1 M
-14 NSNRYYRYS
+14 
-23 IKRLNIGV
+23 
-31 ASVAV
+31 
-36 AVGLLFIGD
+36 
-45 ASVVRAAANEVHTEE
+45 
-60 ASLPADSAHTL
+60 
-71 TADTS
+71 
-76 AILENA
+76 
-82 AKNENVEKFEA
+82 
-93 NAPADSVSDKAETE
+93 
-107 PAPAAEVVPAAE
+107 
-119 VTPVEE
+119 
-125 TPAKTEEVTE
+125 
-135 DSAAEDKAQAPA
+135 
-147 EADQAKENKE
+147 
-157 EKAADTASPEVGELS
+157 
-172 DKSKKE
+172 
-178 TPQSQAGNYAA
+178 
-189 AEGAEIPGASAEA
+189 
-202 ARDAGLDRLAK
+202 
-213 RILGAANPQEALRTE
+213 
-228 LKDIYT
+228 
-234 DEEIDGIVKNVDLS
+234 
-248 KVSNGRQLMEEV
+248 
-260 SKAGV
+260 
-265 QYAGDKRRT
+265 
-274 GFAFYA
+274 
-280 APETPSEVRVG
+280 
-291 GAPVALGNANTPI
+291 
-304 THKGDGIVWGTGGAP
+304 
-319 ASYTLKA
+319 
-326 IPNRAANKVDFE
+326 
-338 LTYNVGPN
+338 
-346 GLEGLGSQEHN
+346 
-357 ARFGIDLGEGFAV
+357 
-370 PAGGITGTTTVVP
+370 
-383 GNKFLKPRNFQLKKG
+383 
-398 AATGYTGLSIQAG
+398 
-411 YALANQH
+411 
-418 ARQNNSLVFNFSVP
+418 
-432 VKDWNSKLD
+432 
-441 YKATIGMFNQSDQKG
+441 
-456 DVDPETRR
+456 
-464 NYFYNTRIQQGDL
+464 
-477 NPDANFGTR
+477 
-486 KKVEKVPVR
+486 
-495 FQTIYKT
+495 
-502 TTELPVGSSKEVRR
+502 
-516 GEDGISK
+516 
-523 TTKTIRTY
+523 
-531 KGIDI
+531 
-536 GEIDSRTEV
+536 
-545 EKPVVDAE
+545 
-553 ILIGVGLPEGQKQ
+553 
-566 PIEPPVV
+566 
-573 NPRLSGDT
+573 SGDT
-581 TISGT
+581 TVSGVS
-586 AEPNKTIT
+586 EPNKNIRVTIGDKYYITHTDNQGNFTIT
-594 VSVGNKT
+594 G
-601 YQTRTNPDGEFQ
+601 
-613 ISDVPPLKEG
+613 VPPLNEG
-623 ETISAVVRDGDR
+623 ETISAVAWDSNR
-635 TSRPGKTIV
+635 TSLPGKTIV
-644 PRDGRTPKITTER
+644 PRDGRAPQISTQR
-657 GTKDGRPGT
+657 GEKDGRPGT
-666 RVTVIDPVSGRTLNE
+666 KVTVTDPVTGRVLNE
-681 TFVYDGQQGPKGET
+681 TFVYDGQQGPQGPQGVAGPKGEQGAKGET
-695 GAKGDKGEPGVA
+695 GARGPQGERGLQGETGA
-707 GPKGDKGEP
+707 QGPKGDKGET
-716 GAVGPRGEKGEQG
+716 GAQGPKGEQG
-729 VAGPQG
+729 IAGPQG
-735 PKGDKG
+735 PQGEKG

-755 GEDGKTFVPVV
+755 GEDGKTYVPVV

-772 KETTIKFYPAKTDGT
+772 KETTIKFYPANPDGS

-803 KDGAKGETGATG
+803 KDGAKGDKGETGATG

-840 KETTIKFYPAKA
+840 KETTIKFYPANA
-852 DGSADTSKDPV
+852 DGSADTTKKAV
-863 AQGVVKDGERG
+863 AEGVVKDGETGPRG
-874 PQGEAGPQGPQGPKG
+874 PQGEAGPQGPQGIAGPKGDKGETGATGAQGPKGDKG

-897 GDQGEKGEQG
+897 GDTGAQGPKGDQGAPG

-967 TYVPVVEKGDNG
+967 TYVPVVEKGADG
-979 VTTIKFYPADK
+979 ITHIKFYPAKKDGTPDK
-990 NGNADTKQ
+990 DQ
-998 KPVATGQVQD
+998 QPIATGQVKD
-1008 GAKGEKGDPGI
+1008 GEKGDPGI

-1026 GETGA
+1026 GDTGA
-1031 TGAQGEKGKDGAD
+1031 QGAQGEKGKDGVD

-1073 ADKTQNPVAEGIV
+1073 ADKTQKPVAEGIV

-1104 ADGKPYVP
+1104 ADGKSYVP
-1112 VVERDEPKKQ
+1112 VVERDEPNKQ

-1129 AKEDGTADK
+1129 AKADGTADK
-1138 AQKPIAEGVV
+1138 AQNPIATGVV
-1148 KDGEKGE
+1148 KDGKDGAKGE

-1179 DGKTFVP
+1179 NGKTFVP

-1202 ATPTGEADKSQNPV
+1202 ATPTGEADKSQKPV
-1216 ATGEVNDGKDGKA
+1216 ATGEVNDGADGKT

-1238 DADPKENGNQP
+1238 DADPKETGNQP
-1249 GTKITIKDPVT
+1249 GTKVTIKDPVT

-1283 GQNGRDGLSPLVDV
+1283 GQNGRDGLTPLVDV
-1297 KRNPANDGV
+1297 KRNPTNDGV
-1306 IITLTPRSYN
+1306 IITLTPLSYN
-1316 EQGEVVTGD
+1316 EQGEVVNGD

-1338 PGKDGKSPLV
+1338 PGKDGKSPIV
-1348 ETTRV
+1348 ETARV
-1353 DDADPNT
+1353 ADADPNIEG
-1360 DGNQPGAKVTF
+1360 DQPGAKVTF

-1379 LSETFVKDGEKG
+1379 LSESFVKDGEKG
-1391 DKGND
+1391 EKGDKGKD
-1396 GLTYAPVVEKGKD
+1396 GLTYAPVVEKGQD
-1409 GVTTIKFYPVDP
+1409 GITTIKFYPVDP

-1442 KGDKGDPGQDG
+1442 KGEKGDPGQDG

-1584 KEPVATGQVQD
+1584 KDPVATGQVQD
-1595 GAKGDKGEKGDQG
+1595 GAKGDKGDPGIQG

-1646 QADKSKDPVATG
+1646 QADKTKDPVATG

-1683 QPGSKIVVKDPETK
+1683 QPGTKIVVKDPETK
-1697 DVISES
+1697 AVISES
-1703 FVKDGIDGQTF
+1703 FVTDGIDGKTF
-1714 APVVTKGAD
+1714 APVVEKGKD
-1723 GKTTIK
+1723 GVTTIK
-1729 FYPVNPE
+1729 FYPVDPKTGE
-1736 TKQPD
+1736 PD
-1741 TTKDP
+1741 KTQNP

-1778 TPQVRDEKGNVVDGT
+1778 TPQVRDAQGNVVDGT

-1807 VITKGQEG
+1807 VITKGQDG
-1815 VSTIKFYSV
+1815 VSTIKFYPV
-1824 DPKTGEPDTKQAPV
+1824 DPKTGQADQTKDPV
-1838 ATGEV
+1838 ASGEI

-1857 GERGQDGKNG
+1857 GEKGQDGKNG

-1946 KSKDP
+1946 KTKDP

-1975 GVTTIKFYPAAKD
+1975 GVTTIKFYPAGKD

-2014 RVEDADPTTEG
+2014 RVEDADPATEG

-2031 VTVKDPETG
+2031 VTVKDPET
-2040 NVISESFVKDGEKGE
+2040 NKVISESFVKDGEKGE
-2055 KGDKGTDGKSPV
+2055 KGDKGTDGKTPV

-2091 KDPETGNV
+2091 KDPETNKV

-2178 IINYFDKNGDGQF
+2178 IINYFDKNGDGKF

-2207 GKDGKDGKTYAPVVE
+2207 GKDGKDGKTFAPVLE
-2222 KGADGTTSIKFYPV
+2222 KGKDGTTSIKFYPV

-2319 RNDANDGVI
+2319 RNDANDGVV
-2328 IKVTPQVRDEQG
+2328 IKVTPQVRDAEG

-2437 QAAVAEGAV
+2437 QPAVAEGAV

-2495 GKDGKDGADG
+2495 GKDGK
-2505 KTYAPVL
+2505 TYAPVL
-2512 TKGADG
+2512 TKGENG
-2518 TTTIKFYPVDP
+2518 TTSIKFYPVDP

-2641 FVRDGKDGKTYA
+2641 FVRDGKDGVDGKTYA
-2653 PVVTKGE
+2653 PVVTKGA
-2660 DGETTIK
+2660 DGTTTIK

-2682 PAVAEGTVKDGKDG
+2682 PAVAEGSVKDGKDG

-2727 ETGKVISETFV
+2727 ETDKVISETFV

-2757 SHTITIKNPDGTTTS
+2757 THTITIKNPDGTTTT

-2796 KTYAPV
+2796 KTFAPV
-2802 VEKGQDG
+2802 VEKGADG

-2837 KDGAKGAAGQDGKS
+2837 KDGAQGAAGQDGKS

-2904 TAKDN
+2904 TTKDN

-2984 KDGLDGKTFAPVV
+2984 KDGVDGKTFAPVV

-3061 KTGKADTTQPAVA
+3061 KTGKVDTTQPAVA

-3122 VSAQFVRDGKDGQS
+3122 VSAQFVRDGKDGKS

-3186 PNTPDNQPGTKIT
+3186 PNTPGNQAGTKIT
-3199 VKDPETGKVISETF
+3199 VKDPETGKVIRETF

-3240 KGADGTTTIKFY
+3240 KGQDGTTTIKFY

-3267 VAEGTVKD
+3267 VAEGSVKD

-3297 GNQAG
+3297 GKQAG

-3402 DTTHAPVAEGSVKD
+3402 DTTQAPVAEGSVKD

-3483 TIKFYPVDPKTGKPD
+3483 TTTTVKNGKDGKSPEVTTTDNGDGTHTITIKNPDGTTTTTTVKDGKDGRDGIDGKTFAPVVEKGQDGTTTIKFYPVDPKTGQPD
-3498 TSQPAVA
+3498 TTQPAVA

-3650 EEGKNSRGESGQW
+3650 EEGKNSRGDSGQW

-3703 LWVIVKDGQGK
+3703 LWVIVKDGEGN

-3739 YNRQGKLII
+3739 YNREGKLII

-3764 PCPESPRTPNP
+3764 PCPESPRTPKP

-3783 NKPDTPKPGEP
+3783 TKPETPKPGEP
-3794 KVPGDPKPGVPS
+3794 KVPNDPKPGEPKVPGTPNPGVPS
-3806 VPGDP
+3806 VPADPGKPGQPDPEVPSVPADPGKPGQPDPEVPSVPADP
-3811 EKPGQPDQPEV
+3811 EKPGQPDPEV
-3822 PEPGEPE
+3822 PN
-3829 EPGQPDQPEVP
+3829 
-3840 VPGEPKEPGQPDQPE
+3840 VPG
-3855 VPESGDPEKPG
+3855 
-3866 QPNQPEVPVPG
+3866 N
-3877 DPTPEVPN
+3877 PTPEVPN
-3885 VPAEPRPEVPNQPS
+3885 VPGNPTPEVPSVPGN
-3899 DPAPQVP
+3899 PAPEVPTVP
-3906 GQADP
+3906 GNPTPEVPSQPEQPAKVQVEGVTYPATTQVRQENKDQATP
-3911 DNSFKTKDNESVTN
+3911 
-3925 KEQDGQNKQ
+3925 KQ
-3934 ASLPATGAE
+3934 AKAKTLPQ
-3943 VTSAMTVI
+3943 TSSTSQVSTAALAV
-3951 IASLLLSSGALL
+3951 SLLAGVGLL
-3963 VKNNKED
+3963 VFPMKKED

>member
-36 AVGLLFIGD
+36 AVGLLFMGD

-291 GAPVALGNANTPI
+291 GAP
-304 THKGDGIVWGTGGAP
+304 

-357 ARFGIDLGEGFAV
+357 ACFGIDLGEGFAV

-934 TVTPR
+934 TVTPC

-1683 QPGSKIVVKDPETK
+1683 QPGTKIVVKDPETK

-2040 NVISESFVKDGEKGE
+2040 NVISESFVKDG
-2055 KGDKGTDGKSPV
+2055 
-2067 VETTR
+2067 
-2072 VEDADPT
+2072 
-2079 TEGNQPGTKVTV
+2079 
-2091 KDPETGNV
+2091 
-2099 ISESFVK
+2099 
-2106 DGNDGQSYAPVVK
+2106 NDGQSYAPVVK

-2242 ADTTQPAVAEGTVKD
+2242 ADTT
-2257 GQDGKTFAPV
+2257 
-2267 LEKGKDGETTIKFYP
+2267 
-2282 VNPETKQPD
+2282 
-2291 TTQAP
+2291 
-2296 VAEGKVKDGKDGK
+2296 
-2309 DGLSPKIETR
+2309 
-2319 RNDANDGVI
+2319 
-2328 IKVTPQVRDEQG
+2328 
-2340 NVVDGTPSETEVKD
+2340 
-2354 GQNGKTYAPVVT
+2354 
-2366 KGQDGTTSI
+2366 
-2375 KFYPVNPET
+2375 
-2384 GKADTDQ
+2384 
-2391 PAVAEGTVKDGADGK
+2391 
-2406 TFAPVVEKGA
+2406 
-2416 DGTTTIK
+2416 
-2423 FYPVDPKT
+2423 
-2431 GQPDTS
+2431 
-2437 QAAVAEGAV
+2437 
-2446 KDGKSA
+2446 
-2452 YTTVVEGPN
+2452 
-2461 AANEPGRWII
+2461 
-2471 NYFDKNGDGKF
+2471 
-2482 TDDEVVSAQFVRD
+2482 
-2495 GKDGKDGADG
+2495 
-2505 KTYAPVL
+2505 
-2512 TKGADG
+2512 
-2518 TTTIKFYPVDP
+2518 
-2529 KTGEPD
+2529 
-2535 TKQAPVATGEVKDGA
+2535 
-2550 KGDDGK
+2550 
-2556 SFAPVVEKGA
+2556 
-2566 DGTTTIKFY
+2566 
-2575 PVDPKTGKADTTQ
+2575 
-2588 APVAEGSVKDG
+2588 
-2599 KSAYTTVVE
+2599 
-2608 GPNAAGEPGRWII
+2608 
-2621 NYYDKN
+2621 
-2627 ADGKFT
+2627 
-2633 DDEVVSAQ
+2633 
-2641 FVRDGKDGKTYA
+2641 
-2653 PVVTKGE
+2653 
-2660 DGETTIK
+2660 
-2667 FYPVDPKT
+2667 
-2675 GKADESQ
+2675 
-2682 PAVAEGTVKDGKDG
+2682 
-2696 KAPVVETERV
+2696 
-2706 EDLDPN
+2706 
-2712 TPGKQAGTKITVKDP
+2712 
-2727 ETGKVISETFV
+2727 
-2738 KDGQDGKS
+2738 
-2746 PEVTT
+2746 
-2751 KDNGNG
+2751 
-2757 SHTITIKNPDGTTTS
+2757 
-2772 TTVKDGAKGDK
+2772 
-2783 GEKGQDGTNGVDG
+2783 
-2796 KTYAPV
+2796 
-2802 VEKGQDG
+2802 
-2809 TTTIKFYPVDPKTGK
+2809 
-2824 VDKSQEPVATGEV
+2824 
-2837 KDGAKGAAGQDGKS
+2837 
-2851 AYTTVVT
+2851 
-2858 GPNEA
+2858 
-2863 GEQGQWIINYY
+2863 
-2874 DKNGDGKFTDDEVVS
+2874 
-2889 AKFVRDG
+2889 
-2896 KDGKSPEV
+2896 
-2904 TAKDN
+2904 
-2909 GNGTHTIT
+2909 
-2917 IKNPDGTSTTT
+2917 
-2928 TVKDGKDGKAPVVE
+2928 
-2942 TSRVEDADPNTPDNQ
+2942 
-2957 PGTKITVKDP
+2957 
-2967 DTGKVINE
+2967 
-2975 TFVKDGKDG
+2975 
-2984 KDGLDGKTFAPVV
+2984 
-2997 EKGADGTTT
+2997 
-3006 IKFYPVNKET
+3006 
-3016 GKPDTS
+3016 
-3022 QPAVAEG
+3022 
-3029 TVKDGK
+3029 
-3035 DGQSYAPVVEKG
+3035 
-3047 QDGTTTIKFYPVDP
+3047 
-3061 KTGKADTTQPAVA
+3061 
-3074 EGAVKDGANGKS
+3074 
-3086 AYTTVVEG
+3086 
-3094 PNAAG
+3094 
-3099 EPGRWII
+3099 
-3106 NYFDKNNDGKF
+3106 
-3117 TDDEV
+3117 
-3122 VSAQFVRDGKDGQS
+3122 
-3136 PTVEVKDNGDGTHT
+3136 
-3150 ITTKNPDGSVNSTTT
+3150 
-3165 VKNGKDG
+3165 
-3172 KSPVVESTRVEDAD
+3172 
-3186 PNTPDNQPGTKIT
+3186 
-3199 VKDPETGKVISETF
+3199 
-3213 VKDGVNGKDGKDG
+3213 
-3226 KNGIDGK
+3226 
-3233 SFAPVVE
+3233 
-3240 KGADGTTTIKFY
+3240 
-3252 PVDPKTG
+3252 
-3259 KPDTTQPA
+3259 
-3267 VAEGTVKD
+3267 
-3275 GKDGK
+3275 
-3280 SPVVE
+3280 
-3285 ASRVDDLDPNTP
+3285 
-3297 GNQAG
+3297 
-3302 TKIIVKDP
+3302 
-3310 ETGAV
+3310 
-3315 VHESY
+3315 
-3320 VKDGQDGKSP
+3320 
-3330 EITSKDNGD
+3330 
-3339 GTHTI
+3339 
-3344 TIKDPSGTVTTT
+3344 
-3356 TVKDGKNGKDG
+3356 
-3367 RDGIDGKSF
+3367 
-3376 APVVEKGQD
+3376 
-3385 GTTTIKFYPV
+3385 
-3395 DPKTGKP
+3395 
-3402 DTTHAPVAEGSVKD
+3402 
-3416 GKDGKS
+3416 
-3422 PEVTTKDNGDG
+3422 
-3433 THTITIKNP
+3433 
-3442 DGTTTTTT
+3442 
-3450 VKDGKDGKTPE
+3450 
-3461 VGVKDNGDGS
+3461 
-3471 HTITIKNPDGTT
+3471 
-3483 TIKFYPVDPKTGKPD
+3483 
-3498 TSQPAVA
+3498 
-3505 EGSVKDGRDGKDGKD
+3505 
-3520 GKSPQVSIRNNNDG
+3520 
-3534 SHTITIKNPDGTT
+3534 
-3547 TNTTVK
+3547 
-3553 DGKDGKSPE
+3553 
-3562 VSVKDNGDGS
+3562 
-3572 HTITIKN
+3572 
-3579 PDGTTTTTTV
+3579 
-3589 KDGKDGRDGKDGKD
+3589 
-3603 GRSERIRTEKGKDSQ
+3603 
-3618 GNEGVWVII
+3618 
-3627 TDDKGNELSR
+3627 
-3637 EFIRDG
+3637 
-3643 KTPSVKV
+3643 
-3650 EEGKNSRGESGQW
+3650 
-3663 IIVFDGD
+3663 
-3670 GNEVSREFVRDGKDG
+3670 
-3685 ASSSLET
+3685 
-3692 VPGKNE
+3692 
-3698 KGESG
+3698 
-3703 LWVIVKDGQGK
+3703 
-3714 ESSRHFVRD
+3714 
-3723 GKDGKDGKDG
+3723 
-3733 RSVQKI
+3733 
-3739 YNRQGKLII
+3739 
-3748 IFSDHTTE
+3748 
-3756 EIEIPCCK
+3756 
-3764 PCPESPRTPNP
+3764 
-3775 GDPTPNVP
+3775 
-3783 NKPDTPKPGEP
+3783 
-3794 KVPGDPKPGVPS
+3794 
-3806 VPGDP
+3806 
-3811 EKPGQPDQPEV
+3811 
-3822 PEPGEPE
+3822 
-3829 EPGQPDQPEVP
+3829 
-3840 VPGEPKEPGQPDQPE
+3840 
-3855 VPESGDPEKPG
+3855 
-3866 QPNQPEVPVPG
+3866 
-3877 DPTPEVPN
+3877 
-3885 VPAEPRPEVPNQPS
+3885 
-3899 DPAPQVP
+3899 
-3906 GQADP
+3906 
-3911 DNSFKTKDNESVTN
+3911 
-3925 KEQDGQNKQ
+3925 
-3934 ASLPATGAE
+3934 
-3943 VTSAMTVI
+3943 
-3951 IASLLLSSGALL
+3951 
-3963 VKNNKED
+3963 

>member
-36 AVGLLFIGD
+36 AVGLLFMGD

-1627 EKGKDG
+1627 EKG
-1633 VTTIKFYPANAEG
+1633 
-1646 QADKSKDPVATG
+1646 
-1658 EVKDGKTP
+1658 
-1666 IVETSR
+1666 
-1672 VEDAD
+1672 
-1677 PSIEGK
+1677 
-1683 QPGSKIVVKDPETK
+1683 
-1697 DVISES
+1697 
-1703 FVKDGIDGQTF
+1703 
-1714 APVVTKGAD
+1714 
-1723 GKTTIK
+1723 
-1729 FYPVNPE
+1729 
-1736 TKQPD
+1736 
-1741 TTKDP
+1741 
-1746 VATGEVK
+1746 
-1753 DGKDG
+1753 
-1758 LTPKVETR
+1758 
-1766 RNDTNDGVIIKV
+1766 
-1778 TPQVRDEKGNVVDGT
+1778 
-1793 PTETEVKDGKTYAP
+1793 
-1807 VITKGQEG
+1807 
-1815 VSTIKFYSV
+1815 
-1824 DPKTGEPDTKQAPV
+1824 
-1838 ATGEV
+1838 
-1843 KDGAKGDK
+1843 
-1851 GEKGDP
+1851 
-1857 GERGQDGKNG
+1857 
-1867 ENGKTFAPVVTK
+1867 
-1879 GADGT
+1879 
-1884 TSIKFYPVNPETG
+1884 
-1897 KADESQPAVAEGTV
+1897 
-1911 KDGQDGKTFTPVV
+1911 
-1924 EKGQDGTTT
+1924 
-1933 IKFYPTGKDGQAD
+1933 
-1946 KSKDP
+1946 
-1951 VASGEVK
+1951 
-1958 DGADGKT
+1958 
-1965 FVPVVEKGDN
+1965 
-1975 GVTTIKFYPAAKD
+1975 
-1988 GQADKTK
+1988 
-1995 DPVATGEVKDG
+1995 
-2006 KSPVVETT
+2006 
-2014 RVEDADPTTEG
+2014 
-2025 NQPGTK
+2025 
-2031 VTVKDPETG
+2031 
-2040 NVISESFVKDGEKGE
+2040 
-2055 KGDKGTDGKSPV
+2055 
-2067 VETTR
+2067 
-2072 VEDADPT
+2072 
-2079 TEGNQPGTKVTV
+2079 
-2091 KDPETGNV
+2091 
-2099 ISESFVK
+2099 
-2106 DGNDGQSYAPVVK
+2106 
-2119 KGEDGTT
+2119 
-2126 SIKFYPV
+2126 
-2133 DPKTGKADESKPA
+2133 
-2146 VAEGTVK
+2146 
-2153 DGVNGKSAYTT
+2153 
-2164 VVEGPNAAGEPGQW
+2164 
-2178 IINYFDKNGDGQF
+2178 
-2191 TDDEI
+2191 
-2196 VSTQFVRNGKD
+2196 
-2207 GKDGKDGKTYAPVVE
+2207 
-2222 KGADGTTSIKFYPV
+2222 ADGTTSIKFYPV

-3483 TIKFYPVDPKTGKPD
+3483 TTTTVRDGIDGKTFAPVVEKGQDGTTTIKFYPVDPKTGKPD

>member
-1 MVGKNNFKLLREK
+1 M
-14 NSNRYYRYS
+14 
-23 IKRLNIGV
+23 
-31 ASVAV
+31 
-36 AVGLLFIGD
+36 
-45 ASVVRAAANEVHTEE
+45 
-60 ASLPADSAHTL
+60 
-71 TADTS
+71 
-76 AILENA
+76 
-82 AKNENVEKFEA
+82 
-93 NAPADSVSDKAETE
+93 
-107 PAPAAEVVPAAE
+107 
-119 VTPVEE
+119 
-125 TPAKTEEVTE
+125 
-135 DSAAEDKAQAPA
+135 
-147 EADQAKENKE
+147 
-157 EKAADTASPEVGELS
+157 
-172 DKSKKE
+172 
-178 TPQSQAGNYAA
+178 
-189 AEGAEIPGASAEA
+189 
-202 ARDAGLDRLAK
+202 
-213 RILGAANPQEALRTE
+213 
-228 LKDIYT
+228 
-234 DEEIDGIVKNVDLS
+234 
-248 KVSNGRQLMEEV
+248 
-260 SKAGV
+260 
-265 QYAGDKRRT
+265 
-274 GFAFYA
+274 
-280 APETPSEVRVG
+280 
-291 GAPVALGNANTPI
+291 
-304 THKGDGIVWGTGGAP
+304 
-319 ASYTLKA
+319 
-326 IPNRAANKVDFE
+326 
-338 LTYNVGPN
+338 
-346 GLEGLGSQEHN
+346 
-357 ARFGIDLGEGFAV
+357 
-370 PAGGITGTTTVVP
+370 
-383 GNKFLKPRNFQLKKG
+383 
-398 AATGYTGLSIQAG
+398 
-411 YALANQH
+411 
-418 ARQNNSLVFNFSVP
+418 
-432 VKDWNSKLD
+432 
-441 YKATIGMFNQSDQKG
+441 
-456 DVDPETRR
+456 
-464 NYFYNTRIQQGDL
+464 
-477 NPDANFGTR
+477 
-486 KKVEKVPVR
+486 
-495 FQTIYKT
+495 
-502 TTELPVGSSKEVRR
+502 
-516 GEDGISK
+516 
-523 TTKTIRTY
+523 
-531 KGIDI
+531 
-536 GEIDSRTEV
+536 
-545 EKPVVDAE
+545 
-553 ILIGVGLPEGQKQ
+553 
-566 PIEPPVV
+566 
-573 NPRLSGDT
+573 
-581 TISGT
+581 
-586 AEPNKTIT
+586 
-594 VSVGNKT
+594 
-601 YQTRTNPDGEFQ
+601 
-613 ISDVPPLKEG
+613 
-623 ETISAVVRDGDR
+623 
-635 TSRPGKTIV
+635 
-644 PRDGRTPKITTER
+644 
-657 GTKDGRPGT
+657 
-666 RVTVIDPVSGRTLNE
+666 
-681 TFVYDGQQGPKGET
+681 
-695 GAKGDKGEPGVA
+695 
-707 GPKGDKGEP
+707 
-716 GAVGPRGEKGEQG
+716 
-729 VAGPQG
+729 
-735 PKGDKG
+735 
-741 DPGVAGPQGAKGEK
+741 
-755 GEDGKTFVPVV
+755 
-766 DRDEAK
+766 
-772 KETTIKFYPAKTDGT
+772 
-787 ADTTKNPVA
+787 
-796 TGVVKDG
+796 
-803 KDGAKGETGATG
+803 
-815 ATGAQGAKGED
+815 
-826 GKSFVPVVSRDEAK
+826 
-840 KETTIKFYPAKA
+840 
-852 DGSADTSKDPV
+852 
-863 AQGVVKDGERG
+863 
-874 PQGEAGPQGPQGPKG
+874 
-889 ETGAQGPK
+889 
-897 GDQGEKGEQG
+897 
-907 TPGKD
+907 
-912 GRDGLSP
+912 
-919 LVDVRRNDANDGVII
+919 
-934 TVTPR
+934 
-939 HYNAQGQPEN
+939 
-949 GTPTTSEVKDG
+949 
-960 APGTDGK
+960 
-967 TYVPVVEKGDNG
+967 VEKGD
-979 VTTIKFYPADK
+979 
-990 NGNADTKQ
+990 
-998 KPVATGQVQD
+998 
-1008 GAKGEKGDPGI
+1008 
-1019 QGPQGEK
+1019 
-1026 GETGA
+1026 
-1031 TGAQGEKGKDGAD
+1031 
-1044 GKSYVPVVERDE
+1044 
-1056 AGKQTTIKFY
+1056 
-1066 PANTDGT
+1066 
-1073 ADKTQNPVAEGIV
+1073 
-1086 KDGEK
+1086 
-1091 GETGATGAQGEKG
+1091 
-1104 ADGKPYVP
+1104 
-1112 VVERDEPKKQ
+1112 
-1122 TTIKFYP
+1122 
-1129 AKEDGTADK
+1129 
-1138 AQKPIAEGVV
+1138 
-1148 KDGEKGE
+1148 
-1155 KGETGATGATGA
+1155 
-1167 QGAQGEKGQDGA
+1167 
-1179 DGKTFVP
+1179 
-1186 VVEKGE
+1186 

-1202 ATPTGEADKSQNPV
+1202 ATPTGEADKTQKPV
-1216 ATGEVNDGKDGKA
+1216 ATGEVNDGADGKS

-1238 DADPKENGNQP
+1238 DADPKETGNQP
-1249 GTKITIKDPVT
+1249 GTKVIIKDPVT

-1283 GQNGRDGLSPLVDV
+1283 GKNGRDGLTPLVDV

-1316 EQGEVVTGD
+1316 EQGEVVNGE

-1338 PGKDGKSPLV
+1338 PGKDGKSPRI
-1348 ETTRV
+1348 ETSRV
-1353 DDADPNT
+1353 ADADPKT
-1360 DGNQPGAKVTF
+1360 DGDQPGTKVTVR
-1371 KDPTTGAT
+1371 DPENNKV
-1379 LSETFVKDGEKG
+1379 LSESFVKDGVKG
-1391 DKGND
+1391 DKGDPGEN
-1396 GLTYAPVVEKGKD
+1396 GKTFVPVVEKGQD
-1409 GVTTIKFYPVDP
+1409 GVTHIKFYPADA
-1421 QTGQPD
+1421 TGQPD
-1427 KSKQPFAEGQVKDGA
+1427 KSKDPIAKGEVKDGA
-1442 KGDKGDPGQDG
+1442 KGDKGDPGENG
-1453 KTYAPVITKGEDG
+1453 KTYVPVVEKGRDG
-1466 TTSIKFYPVNPETK
+1466 TTHIKFYPADAQGQ
-1480 KPDTTQEPVATG
+1480 PDKSQDPVAEGT
-1492 EVKDGKNGKDGLT
+1492 VKDGQDGKDGLT

-1544 KDGKNGE
+1544 KDGKKGAD
-1551 NGKTYVPVVEKGD
+1551 GKTYAPVVKKGED
-1564 NGVTTIK
+1564 GTTSIK
-1571 FYPANAEGKADTT
+1571 FYPVDPKTGKADENQ
-1584 KEPVATGQVQD
+1584 EPVATGEVKD
-1595 GAKGDKGEKGDQG
+1595 GAKGDKGDPGAQG
-1608 EKGLDGKNGTDG
+1608 EKGQDGKNGENG

-1633 VTTIKFYPANAEG
+1633 VTHIKFYPAGADG
-1646 QADKSKDPVATG
+1646 QADKTKDPVATG

-1677 PSIEGK
+1677 PSVDGK
-1683 QPGSKIVVKDPETK
+1683 QPGTKIVVKDPETK
-1697 DVISES
+1697 AVISES
-1703 FVKDGIDGQTF
+1703 FVTDGIDGKTFAPAVEKGKDGVTTIKFYPVDPKTGEADKTQNPVATGEVKDGIDGLTPKVETRRNDANDGVIIKVTPQVRDAQGNVVDGTPTETEVKDGQDGKTYAPVITKGQDGVSTIKFYPVDPKTGKADESKEPVASGEVKDGAKGDKGDPGAQGEKGQDGKNGADGKTF
-1714 APVVTKGAD
+1714 APVLEKGKD
-1723 GKTTIK
+1723 GVTTIK

-1741 TTKDP
+1741 TTQP
-1746 VATGEVK
+1746 AVAEGEVK
-1753 DGKDG
+1753 DGKAPVVKTERLEDADPTTEG
-1758 LTPKVETR
+1758 NQPGT
-1766 RNDTNDGVIIKV
+1766 KV
-1778 TPQVRDEKGNVVDGT
+1778 TVTDP
-1793 PTETEVKDGKTYAP
+1793 ETGKVISESFVKDGE
-1807 VITKGQEG
+1807 KGQ
-1815 VSTIKFYSV
+1815 
-1824 DPKTGEPDTKQAPV
+1824 
-1838 ATGEV
+1838 
-1843 KDGAKGDK
+1843 DGAK

-1857 GERGQDGKNG
+1857 G
-1867 ENGKTFAPVVTK
+1867 
-1879 GADGT
+1879 
-1884 TSIKFYPVNPETG
+1884 
-1897 KADESQPAVAEGTV
+1897 
-1911 KDGQDGKTFTPVV
+1911 QDGKTFVPVV
-1924 EKGQDGTTT
+1924 EKGKDGLTT
-1933 IKFYPTGKDGQAD
+1933 IKFYPAGKDGQAD
-1946 KSKDP
+1946 KTQDP

-1965 FVPVVEKGDN
+1965 FAPVVEKGQD
-1975 GVTTIKFYPAAKD
+1975 GVTSIKFYPVDPKT
-1988 GQADKTK
+1988 GEPDKTK
-1995 DPVATGEVKDG
+1995 APVATGEVKDG

-2031 VTVKDPETG
+2031 VTVKDPETDK
-2040 NVISESFVKDGEKGE
+2040 VISESFVKDGANG
-2055 KGDKGTDGKSPV
+2055 
-2067 VETTR
+2067 
-2072 VEDADPT
+2072 
-2079 TEGNQPGTKVTV
+2079 Q
-2091 KDPETGNV
+2091 
-2099 ISESFVK
+2099 
-2106 DGNDGQSYAPVVK
+2106 DGQSYAPVVK
-2119 KGEDGTT
+2119 KGKDGTT

-2133 DPKTGKADESKPA
+2133 DPKTGQPDTTKPA

-2178 IINYFDKNGDGQF
+2178 IINYFDKNGDGKF

-2196 VSTQFVRNGKD
+2196 VSTQFIRNGKD
-2207 GKDGKDGKTYAPVVE
+2207 GKDGKDGKTY
-2222 KGADGTTSIKFYPV
+2222 
-2236 NPETGK
+2236 
-2242 ADTTQPAVAEGTVKD
+2242 
-2257 GQDGKTFAPV
+2257 APV

-2309 DGLSPKIETR
+2309 DGLSPKVETR

-2328 IKVTPQVRDEQG
+2328 IKVTPQVRDAEG
-2340 NVVDGTPSETEVKD
+2340 NVVDGTPSESEVKD
-2354 GQNGKTYAPVVT
+2354 GKNGKTFAPVVT

-2384 GKADTDQ
+2384 GKADTEQ

-2437 QAAVAEGAV
+2437 QPAVAEGAV

-2495 GKDGKDGADG
+2495 GKDGKDGKA
-2505 KTYAPVL
+2505 Y
-2512 TKGADG
+2512 
-2518 TTTIKFYPVDP
+2518 
-2529 KTGEPD
+2529 
-2535 TKQAPVATGEVKDGA
+2535 
-2550 KGDDGK
+2550 
-2556 SFAPVVEKGA
+2556 APVVEKGA

-2575 PVDPKTGKADTTQ
+2575 PVDPKTGKPDTKQEPVATGEVKDGAKGEKGDKGDDGKTFAPVVEKGADGTTTIKFYPVNPETGKPDTTQ
-2588 APVAEGSVKDG
+2588 PAVAEGSVKDG

-2641 FVRDGKDGKTYA
+2641 FIPDGKDGKTYA

-2660 DGETTIK
+2660 DGTSSIK

-2675 GKADESQ
+2675 GKPDTNQ
-2682 PAVAEGTVKDGKDG
+2682 PAVAEGTVKDGKDA
-2696 KAPVVETERV
+2696 KAPVIETERV

-2712 TPGKQAGTKITVKDP
+2712 TPGNQAGTKITVKDP
-2727 ETGKVISETFV
+2727 ENDKVISETFV

-2757 SHTITIKNPDGTTTS
+2757 THTITIKNPDGTITT
-2772 TTVKDGAKGDK
+2772 TTVKDGAKGEK
-2783 GEKGQDGTNGVDG
+2783 GDKGQDGTNGVDG
-2796 KTYAPV
+2796 KTFAPV
-2802 VEKGQDG
+2802 VEKGADG

-2824 VDKSQEPVATGEV
+2824 ADKSQEPIATGEV

-2851 AYTTVVT
+2851 AYTMVVT
-2858 GPNEA
+2858 GPNDA
-2863 GEQGQWIINYY
+2863 GEQGQWIINYF

-2904 TAKDN
+2904 TTKDN
-2909 GNGTHTIT
+2909 GNGSHTIT
-2917 IKNPDGTSTTT
+2917 IKNPDGTTTTT

-2942 TSRVEDADPNTPDNQ
+2942 TSRVEDADPNTPGNQ
-2957 PGTKITVKDP
+2957 AGTKIIVKDP
-2967 DTGKVINE
+2967 DTDKVINE

-2984 KDGLDGKTFAPVV
+2984 VDGKTFAPVV

-3006 IKFYPVNKET
+3006 IKFYPV
-3016 GKPDTS
+3016 
-3022 QPAVAEG
+3022 
-3029 TVKDGK
+3029 
-3035 DGQSYAPVVEKG
+3035 
-3047 QDGTTTIKFYPVDP
+3047 DP
-3061 KTGKADTTQPAVA
+3061 KTGQADTTKPAIA
-3074 EGAVKDGANGKS
+3074 EGAVKDGTNGKS

-3186 PNTPDNQPGTKIT
+3186 PNTPGKQPGTKVT
-3199 VKDPETGKVISETF
+3199 VTDPETGQVISETF

-3240 KGADGTTTIKFY
+3240 KGQDGTTTIKFY

-3267 VAEGTVKD
+3267 VAEGSVKD
-3275 GKDGK
+3275 GKDGN

-3285 ASRVDDLDPNTP
+3285 ATRVDDLDPNTP

-3402 DTTHAPVAEGSVKD
+3402 DTTQPAVAEGSVKD

-3483 TIKFYPVDPKTGKPD
+3483 TTTTVRDGKNGQNGKDGRDGKDGIDGKTFAPVVEKGADGTTTIKFYPVDPKTGQPD
-3498 TSQPAVA
+3498 TKQPAVAEGSVKDGKDGKSPEVSLKDNGDGTHTITVKNPDGTTSTTTVKNGKDGKSPEVTTTDNGDGTHTITIKNPDGTTTTTTVKDGKDGRDGIDGKTFAPVVEKGADGTTTIKFYPVDPKTGQPDTTQPAVA

-3547 TNTTVK
+3547 TNTTVR

-3603 GRSERIRTEKGKDSQ
+3603 GQSQRIRTEKGKDSQ
-3618 GNEGVWVII
+3618 GNDGVWVII

-3663 IIVFDGD
+3663 IIVFDGN

-3703 LWVIVKDGQGK
+3703 LWVIVKDGEGK

-3739 YNRQGKLII
+3739 YNRNGKLII

-3764 PCPESPRTPNP
+3764 PCPESPRTPKP
-3775 GDPTPNVP
+3775 GDPTPEVPNVP
-3783 NKPDTPKPGEP
+3783 GNPT
-3794 KVPGDPKPGVPS
+3794 
-3806 VPGDP
+3806 
-3811 EKPGQPDQPEV
+3811 PEV
-3822 PEPGEPE
+3822 P
-3829 EPGQPDQPEVP
+3829 
-3840 VPGEPKEPGQPDQPE
+3840 
-3855 VPESGDPEKPG
+3855 
-3866 QPNQPEVPVPG
+3866 NVPG

-3885 VPAEPRPEVPNQPS
+3885 VPGDPTPEVPNVPGNPRPEVPN
-3899 DPAPQVP
+3899 VP
-3906 GQADP
+3906 GDP
-3911 DNSFKTKDNESVTN
+3911 TPEVPNVPGNPRPEVPNVPGEPTPEVPNVPGEPTPEVPNVPGNPTPEVPNVPGDPTPEVPNVPGEPTPEVPNVPGNPTPEVPNVPGNPTPEVPNQPDQPAKVQVDRVTY
-3925 KEQDGQNKQ
+3925 
-3934 ASLPATGAE
+3934 PATTKVRQENKGKATPKQ
-3943 VTSAMTVI
+3943 VVAKTLPQTSSTSQVSTAALAV
-3951 IASLLLSSGALL
+3951 SLLAGVGLL
-3963 VKNNKED
+3963 VFPMKKED

>member
-36 AVGLLFIGD
+36 AVGLLFMGD
-45 ASVVRAAANEVHTEE
+45 ASVVRAAADEAHTEE

-71 TADTS
+71 TADSS
-76 AILENA
+76 AILGNA
-82 AKNENVEKFEA
+82 AKSENVEKVES

-107 PAPAAEVVPAAE
+107 VVPAEVAPAAE
-119 VTPVEE
+119 E
-125 TPAKTEEVTE
+125 TPAEEAPAKAEEVTE
-135 DSAAEDKAQAPA
+135 APAAEDKAQSPA

-157 EKAADTASPEVGELS
+157 EKAADTVSPEVGELS
-172 DKSKKE
+172 DKDKKE
-178 TPQSQAGNYAA
+178 TPQNQAGNYAA
-189 AEGAEIPGASAEA
+189 AEGVEIPGASAEA

-280 APETPSEVRVG
+280 VPETPTEVRVG

-304 THKGDGIVWGTGGAP
+304 THKADGIVSGTGNVDNAH
-319 ASYTLKA
+319 YTLKA
-326 IPNRAANKVDFE
+326 VPNRAANKVDFE
-338 LTYNVGPN
+338 LTYRLDPKVNAQ
-346 GLEGLGSQEHN
+346 LGGSVQHQP
-357 ARFGIDLGEGFAV
+357 RFGIELGSGFNYN
-370 PAGGITGTTTVVP
+370 PTTGVTAQASIP
-383 GNKFLKPRNFQLKKG
+383 GNKTRHPQNVQLKTG
-398 AATGYTGLSIQAG
+398 AATGYSGLSMG
-411 YALANQH
+411 SDYALSNH
-418 ARQNNSLVFNFSVP
+418 DVKNGYPLVYKFSVP
-432 VKDWNSKLD
+432 VKDWNGKLD
-441 YKATIGMFNQSDQKG
+441 YKTTIGMFNQAMGSSG
-456 DVDPETRR
+456 GAVDPASRR
-464 NYFYNTRIQQGDL
+464 NYFYNTAIQQGDL
-477 NPDANFGTR
+477 NPEANFGTR
-486 KKVEKVPVR
+486 EKVTKSPIK
-495 FQTIYKT
+495 FQTKYRT
-502 TTELPVGSSKEVRR
+502 TTELPIGAAKQVKA
-516 GEDGISK
+516 GEEGVTKHIK
-523 TTKTIRTY
+523 TVRTY
-531 KGIDI
+531 KGVDL
-536 GEIDSRTEV
+536 GEIGTRDEI
-545 EKPVVDAE
+545 EKPAVDAE
-553 ILIGVGLPEGQKQ
+553 ILLGVGLPEGQKL
-566 PIEPPVV
+566 PVEPPVV

-586 AEPNKTIT
+586 AEPNKNIT
-594 VSVGNKT
+594 VTVGGKT
-601 YQTRTNPDGEFQ
+601 YQTRTNPQGEFQ
-613 ISDVPPLKEG
+613 VSNVPALNEG
-623 ETISAVVRDGDR
+623 DTISAVVHDGDR

-644 PRDGRTPKITTER
+644 PRDGRTPKIVTER
-657 GTKDGRPGT
+657 GNKDGRPGT
-666 RVTVIDPVSGRTLNE
+666 KVIVTDPATGNVLNE
-681 TFVYDGQQGPKGET
+681 TFVYDGQQGPKGEQGAKGEKGDP
-695 GAKGDKGEPGVA
+695 GAKGDKGET
-707 GPKGDKGEP
+707 
-716 GAVGPRGEKGEQG
+716 GAR
-729 VAGPQG
+729 GPQG
-735 PKGDKG
+735 QRGPQGATGAQGQKGEKG
-741 DPGVAGPQGAKGEK
+741 DPGVAGPQGAKGDK
-755 GEDGKTFVPVV
+755 GEDGKSFVPVV

-772 KETTIKFYPAKTDGT
+772 KETTIKFYPAKADGT

-796 TGVVKDG
+796 TGVV

-840 KETTIKFYPAKA
+840 KETTIKFYPAKT
-852 DGSADTSKDPV
+852 DGSADTSKEPV
-863 AQGVVKDGERG
+863 AKGTVKDGEKGERGEVG
-874 PQGEAGPQGPQGPKG
+874 PQGPQGIAGPKGDKGETGATGAQGPKGDKGEAGAQGPQGPKG
-889 ETGAQGPK
+889 DTGAQGPK

-934 TVTPR
+934 TITPR

-967 TYVPVVEKGDNG
+967 TYVPVVEKGTDG
-979 VTTIKFYPADK
+979 ITHIKFYPAKKDGTPDK
-990 NGNADTKQ
+990 DQ
-998 KPVATGQVQD
+998 QPIATGQVKD
-1008 GAKGEKGDPGI
+1008 GEKGDPGI
-1019 QGPQGEK
+1019 QGPQGEKGDTGATGAQGEKGKDGVDGKSYVPVVERDEAGKQTAIKFYPAKADGTADKEQKPVAEGIVKDGEK

-1056 AGKQTTIKFY
+1056 
-1066 PANTDGT
+1066 PN
-1073 ADKTQNPVAEGIV
+1073 
-1086 KDGEK
+1086 
-1091 GETGATGAQGEKG
+1091 
-1104 ADGKPYVP
+1104 
-1112 VVERDEPKKQ
+1112 KQ

-1129 AKEDGTADK
+1129 AKADGTADK
-1138 AQKPIAEGVV
+1138 AQNPIATGVV
-1148 KDGEKGE
+1148 KDGKDGAKGD

-1167 QGAQGEKGQDGA
+1167 QGAQGEKGHDGA

-1202 ATPTGEADKSQNPV
+1202 ATPTGEADKNQKPV
-1216 ATGEVNDGKDGKA
+1216 ATGEVNDGKDGKS

-1249 GTKITIKDPVT
+1249 GTKVTIKDPVT

-1283 GQNGRDGLSPLVDV
+1283 GKNGRDGLTPLVDV

-1333 GAKGD
+1333 GAKGY

-1379 LSETFVKDGEKG
+1379 LSESFVKDGEKGEKG

-1442 KGDKGDPGQDG
+1442 KGEKGDPGQAGKNGVDG
-1453 KTYAPVITKGEDG
+1453 KTFVPVVEKGDNGIT
-1466 TTSIKFYPVNPETK
+1466 TIKFYPAGK
-1480 KPDTTQEPVATG
+1480 DGQADKSQDPVATG

-1584 KEPVATGQVQD
+1584 KDPVATGQVKD
-1595 GAKGDKGEKGDQG
+1595 GAKGDKGEQGIQG
-1608 EKGLDGKNGTDG
+1608 EKGQDGKNGTDG

-1646 QADKSKDPVATG
+1646 QADKTKDPVATG

-1683 QPGSKIVVKDPETK
+1683 QPGTKIVVKDPETK
-1697 DVISES
+1697 DVISKS

-1778 TPQVRDEKGNVVDGT
+1778 TPQVRDAQGNVVDGT
-1793 PTETEVKDGKTYAP
+1793 PSETEVKDGKTYAP
-1807 VITKGQEG
+1807 VITKGQDG
-1815 VSTIKFYSV
+1815 VSTIKFYPV
-1824 DPKTGEPDTKQAPV
+1824 DPKTGQADQTKNPV
-1838 ATGEV
+1838 ASGEI

-1857 GERGQDGKNG
+1857 GEKGQDGKNG

-1911 KDGQDGKTFTPVV
+1911 KDGQDGKTFVPVV
-1924 EKGQDGTTT
+1924 EKGDNGVTT

-1975 GVTTIKFYPAAKD
+1975 GVTTIKFYPAGKD

-2014 RVEDADPTTEG
+2014 RVEDADPAIEG

-2055 KGDKGTDGKSPV
+2055 KGDKGTDGKTPV

-2091 KDPETGNV
+2091 KDPETNKV

-2126 SIKFYPV
+2126 TIKFYPV

-2178 IINYFDKNGDGQF
+2178 IINYFDKNGDGKF

-2207 GKDGKDGKTYAPVVE
+2207 GKDGKDGKTYAPVLE

-2242 ADTTQPAVAEGTVKD
+2242 ADQTQPSVAEGTVKD

-2267 LEKGKDGETTIKFYP
+2267 LEKGK
-2282 VNPETKQPD
+2282 
-2291 TTQAP
+2291 
-2296 VAEGKVKDGKDGK
+2296 
-2309 DGLSPKIETR
+2309 
-2319 RNDANDGVI
+2319 
-2328 IKVTPQVRDEQG
+2328 
-2340 NVVDGTPSETEVKD
+2340 
-2354 GQNGKTYAPVVT
+2354 
-2366 KGQDGTTSI
+2366 
-2375 KFYPVNPET
+2375 
-2384 GKADTDQ
+2384 
-2391 PAVAEGTVKDGADGK
+2391 
-2406 TFAPVVEKGA
+2406 
-2416 DGTTTIK
+2416 
-2423 FYPVDPKT
+2423 
-2431 GQPDTS
+2431 
-2437 QAAVAEGAV
+2437 
-2446 KDGKSA
+2446 
-2452 YTTVVEGPN
+2452 
-2461 AANEPGRWII
+2461 
-2471 NYFDKNGDGKF
+2471 
-2482 TDDEVVSAQFVRD
+2482 
-2495 GKDGKDGADG
+2495 
-2505 KTYAPVL
+2505 
-2512 TKGADG
+2512 
-2518 TTTIKFYPVDP
+2518 
-2529 KTGEPD
+2529 
-2535 TKQAPVATGEVKDGA
+2535 
-2550 KGDDGK
+2550 
-2556 SFAPVVEKGA
+2556 
-2566 DGTTTIKFY
+2566 
-2575 PVDPKTGKADTTQ
+2575 
-2588 APVAEGSVKDG
+2588 
-2599 KSAYTTVVE
+2599 
-2608 GPNAAGEPGRWII
+2608 
-2621 NYYDKN
+2621 
-2627 ADGKFT
+2627 
-2633 DDEVVSAQ
+2633 
-2641 FVRDGKDGKTYA
+2641 
-2653 PVVTKGE
+2653 

-2757 SHTITIKNPDGTTTS
+2757 THTITIKNPDGTTTT

-2802 VEKGQDG
+2802 VERGQDG
-2809 TTTIKFYPVDPKTGK
+2809 TTIIKFYPVDPKTGK

-2837 KDGAKGAAGQDGKS
+2837 KDGAQGAAGQDGKS
-2851 AYTTVVT
+2851 SYTTVVT
-2858 GPNEA
+2858 GPNDA

-2874 DKNGDGKFTDDEVVS
+2874 DKNGDGKFTDDEMVS

-2904 TAKDN
+2904 TTKDN
-2909 GNGTHTIT
+2909 CNGTHTIT
-2917 IKNPDGTSTTT
+2917 IKNPDGTTTTT

-2984 KDGLDGKTFAPVV
+2984 KDG
-2997 EKGADGTTT
+2997 
-3006 IKFYPVNKET
+3006 
-3016 GKPDTS
+3016 
-3022 QPAVAEG
+3022 
-3029 TVKDGK
+3029 
-3035 DGQSYAPVVEKG
+3035 QSYAPVVEKG

-3074 EGAVKDGANGKS
+3074 EGTVKDGANGKS

-3186 PNTPDNQPGTKIT
+3186 PNTPGNQAGTKIT

-3240 KGADGTTTIKFY
+3240 KGQDGTTTIKFY

-3259 KPDTTQPA
+3259 KPDTTQ
-3267 VAEGTVKD
+3267 
-3275 GKDGK
+3275 
-3280 SPVVE
+3280 
-3285 ASRVDDLDPNTP
+3285 
-3297 GNQAG
+3297 
-3302 TKIIVKDP
+3302 
-3310 ETGAV
+3310 
-3315 VHESY
+3315 
-3320 VKDGQDGKSP
+3320 
-3330 EITSKDNGD
+3330 
-3339 GTHTI
+3339 
-3344 TIKDPSGTVTTT
+3344 
-3356 TVKDGKNGKDG
+3356 
-3367 RDGIDGKSF
+3367 
-3376 APVVEKGQD
+3376 
-3385 GTTTIKFYPV
+3385 
-3395 DPKTGKP
+3395 
-3402 DTTHAPVAEGSVKD
+3402 APVAEGSVKD

-3483 TIKFYPVDPKTGKPD
+3483 TTTTVRDGKNGQNGKDGIDGKTFAPVVEKGQDGTTTIKFYPVDPKTGKPDTTQPAVAEGSVKDGKDGKSPEVTTTDNGDGTHTITIKNPDGTTTTTTVKDGKDGRDGIDGKTFAPVVEKGQDGTTTIKFYPVDPKTGKPD

-3505 EGSVKDGRDGKDGKD
+3505 EGSV
-3520 GKSPQVSIRNNNDG
+3520 
-3534 SHTITIKNPDGTT
+3534 
-3547 TNTTVK
+3547 
-3553 DGKDGKSPE
+3553 
-3562 VSVKDNGDGS
+3562 
-3572 HTITIKN
+3572 
-3579 PDGTTTTTTV
+3579 
-3589 KDGKDGRDGKDGKD
+3589 KDGRDGKDGKD

-3703 LWVIVKDGQGK
+3703 LWVIVKDGQGN

-3739 YNRQGKLII
+3739 YNREGKLII

-3764 PCPESPRTPNP
+3764 SCPESPRTPKP
-3775 GDPTPNVP
+3775 GDPTP
-3783 NKPDTPKPGEP
+3783 D
-3794 KVPGDPKPGVPS
+3794 VPGQ
-3806 VPGDP
+3806 P
-3811 EKPGQPDQPEV
+3811 EKPDQPDQPEV

-3840 VPGEPKEPGQPDQPE
+3840 VPGQPDQPE
-3855 VPESGDPEKPG
+3855 VPEPSEPEEPGQPNQPEKPVPGDPTPEVPTVPADPEKPG
-3866 QPNQPEVPVPG
+3866 QPDQPKVPVPG
-3877 DPTPEVPN
+3877 NPTSEVPN

-3911 DNSFKTKDNESVTN
+3911 DNSFKTKDNKSVTN
-3925 KEQDGQNKQ
+3925 KEQDDQNKQ

-3963 VKNNKED
+3963 VKNNKKD

>member
-36 AVGLLFIGD
+36 AVGLLFMGD
-45 ASVVRAAANEVHTEE
+45 ASVVRAAAADEAHTEE
-60 ASLPADSAHTL
+60 SSL
-71 TADTS
+71 
-76 AILENA
+76 
-82 AKNENVEKFEA
+82 
-93 NAPADSVSDKAETE
+93 PADSVSDKVETE
-107 PAPAAEVVPAAE
+107 PAPAAEVDPAAE
-119 VTPVEE
+119 ETSVEE
-125 TPAKTEEVTE
+125 ASAKVEEATEAP
-135 DSAAEDKAQAPA
+135 AAEDKAQSPV
-147 EADQAKENKE
+147 EADQTKENKE

-172 DKSKKE
+172 EEDKKE
-178 TPQSQAGNYAA
+178 TANSQATNYAA
-189 AEGAEIPGASAEA
+189 AEGAEIPGTSAEA
-202 ARDAGLDRLAK
+202 AREAGLDRLAK
-213 RILGAANPQEALRTE
+213 RILGAAKPLEVLRTE

-291 GAPVALGNANTPI
+291 GAPVALGDANTPI
-304 THKGDGIVWGTGGAP
+304 THKGDGVVYGPGSP
-319 ASYTLKA
+319 ANYIFEA
-326 IPNRAANKVDFE
+326 VPNRTENKVDFK
-338 LTYNVGPN
+338 LTYKLDPAQLA
-346 GLEGLGSQEHN
+346 GLRSTFHEP
-357 ARFGIDLGEGFAV
+357 RFGIQLGEGFNV
-370 PAGGITGTTTVVP
+370 PAGGIQATAEVP
-383 GNKFLKPRNFQLKKG
+383 GSQSLNKPREVKLLNNVQV
-398 AATGYTGLSIQAG
+398 GYQGLSPQTQI
-411 YALANQH
+411 
-418 ARQNNSLVFNFSVP
+418 SLPNYDAKEGRPLIYKFSVP
-432 VKDWNSKLD
+432 VKNWDRKLD
-441 YKATIGMFNQSDQKG
+441 YKATIGMFNNAFGTTNSSLRN
-456 DVDPETRR
+456 PESRE
-464 NYFYNTRIQQGDL
+464 NYFVNSRIQQGDL
-477 NPDANFGTR
+477 NPEANFGTHE
-486 KKVEKVPVR
+486 KVEEVPVR
-495 FQTIYKT
+495 HIVKYKT
-502 TTELPVGSSKEVRR
+502 TTELPVGETKVVKR
-516 GEDGISK
+516 GEDGLDRL
-523 TTKTIRTY
+523 TKTVRTY
-531 KGIDI
+531 KGLDI
-536 GEIDSRTEV
+536 GEIGTRREQI
-545 EKPVVDAE
+545 KPVVDGE
-553 ILIGVGLPEGQKQ
+553 VLLGVGTPSATQQ
-566 PIEPPVV
+566 DPIQPPVV

-581 TISGT
+581 TISGQ
-586 AEPNKTIT
+586 AEPNKAIT
-594 VSVGNKT
+594 VTVGDKA
-601 YQTRTNPDGEFQ
+601 YQTRTNSDGIFE
-613 ISDVPPLKEG
+613 ISNVSALNEG
-623 ETISAVVRDGDR
+623 DTISAVVHDGDQ

-644 PRDGRTPKITTER
+644 PRDGRTPQINTER
-657 GTKDGRPGT
+657 GVKDGRTGT
-666 RVTVIDPVSGRTLNE
+666 KVTVTDPVTGKVLNE
-681 TFVYDGQQGPKGET
+681 TFVYDGLKGDQ
-695 GAKGDKGEPGVA
+695 GAKGDKGET
-707 GPKGDKGEP
+707 GE
-716 GAVGPRGEKGEQG
+716 R
-729 VAGPQG
+729 GPQG
-735 PKGDKG
+735 E
-741 DPGVAGPQGAKGEK
+741 QGAKGEK
-755 GEDGKTFVPVV
+755 GDDGKSFVPVV

-772 KETTIKFYPAKTDGT
+772 KETTIKFYPANPDGS
-787 ADTTKNPVA
+787 ADTTKKPVA
-796 TGVVKDG
+796 QGVVKDG

-815 ATGAQGAKGED
+815 ATGAQGAKGDD
-826 GKSFVPVVSRDEAK
+826 GKSFVPVVSRDETK

-852 DGSADTSKDPV
+852 DGSADTTKKAV
-863 AQGVVKDGERG
+863 AEGVVKDGETGPQG

-889 ETGAQGPK
+889 DTGAQGPK
-897 GDQGEKGEQG
+897 GDQGERGPQGEKGEQGAQG

-939 HYNAQGQPEN
+939 HYNDQGQPEN

-967 TYVPVVEKGDNG
+967 TYVPVVEKGTDG
-979 VTTIKFYPADK
+979 ITHIKFYPAKKDGTPDK
-990 NGNADTKQ
+990 DQ
-998 KPVATGQVQD
+998 QPIATGQVKD
-1008 GAKGEKGDPGI
+1008 GEKGDPGI
-1019 QGPQGEK
+1019 QGPQGERGEK

-1044 GKSYVPVVERDE
+1044 GKTYVPVVERDE

-1066 PANTDGT
+1066 PAKADGT
-1073 ADKTQNPVAEGIV
+1073 ADKAQNPVAEGIV
-1086 KDGEK
+1086 KDGQK
-1091 GETGATGAQGEKG
+1091 GDTGATGAQGEKG
-1104 ADGKPYVP
+1104 ADGKSYVP
-1112 VVERDEPKKQ
+1112 VVERDEANKQ

-1129 AKEDGTADK
+1129 AKADGTADK
-1138 AQKPIAEGVV
+1138 AQNPVAEGVV
-1148 KDGEKGE
+1148 KDGQKGE
-1155 KGETGATGATGA
+1155 KGETGATGAT
-1167 QGAQGEKGQDGA
+1167 GAQGEKGQDGA

-1202 ATPTGEADKSQNPV
+1202 AAKDGSADKSQKPV

-1238 DADPKENGNQP
+1238 DADPKETGNQP
-1249 GTKITIKDPVT
+1249 GTKVTIKDPVT

-1269 KDGVKGDKGEKGDP
+1269 KDGVKGDKGEKGDS
-1283 GQNGRDGLSPLVDV
+1283 GKNGRDGLTPLVDV

-1316 EQGEVVTGD
+1316 EQGEVVNGD

-1338 PGKDGKSPLV
+1338 PGKDGKSPIV
-1348 ETTRV
+1348 ETARV
-1353 DDADPNT
+1353 ADADPNT
-1360 DGNQPGAKVTF
+1360 AGDQPGTKVTV
-1371 KDPTTGAT
+1371 KDPEGKKV
-1379 LSETFVKDGEKG
+1379 LSESFVKDGEIGEKG
-1391 DKGND
+1391 DKGN
-1396 GLTYAPVVEKGKD
+1396 
-1409 GVTTIKFYPVDP
+1409 
-1421 QTGQPD
+1421 
-1427 KSKQPFAEGQVKDGA
+1427 
-1442 KGDKGDPGQDG
+1442 
-1453 KTYAPVITKGEDG
+1453 
-1466 TTSIKFYPVNPETK
+1466 
-1480 KPDTTQEPVATG
+1480 
-1492 EVKDGKNGKDGLT
+1492 
-1505 PKVETRRND
+1505 
-1514 TNDGV
+1514 
-1519 IIKVTP
+1519 
-1525 QVRDAQGNVVDG
+1525 
-1537 TPTETEV
+1537 
-1544 KDGKNGE
+1544 
-1551 NGKTYVPVVEKGD
+1551 
-1564 NGVTTIK
+1564 
-1571 FYPANAEGKADTT
+1571 
-1584 KEPVATGQVQD
+1584 
-1595 GAKGDKGEKGDQG
+1595 
-1608 EKGLDGKNGTDG
+1608 DG

-1627 EKGKDG
+1627 EKGQDG
-1633 VTTIKFYPANAEG
+1633 VTHIKFYPADASG
-1646 QADKSKDPVATG
+1646 QPDKSKDPIA
-1658 EVKDGKTP
+1658 
-1666 IVETSR
+1666 
-1672 VEDAD
+1672 
-1677 PSIEGK
+1677 EG
-1683 QPGSKIVVKDPETK
+1683 Q
-1697 DVISES
+1697 
-1703 FVKDGIDGQTF
+1703 
-1714 APVVTKGAD
+1714 
-1723 GKTTIK
+1723 
-1729 FYPVNPE
+1729 
-1736 TKQPD
+1736 
-1741 TTKDP
+1741 
-1746 VATGEVK
+1746 
-1753 DGKDG
+1753 
-1758 LTPKVETR
+1758 
-1766 RNDTNDGVIIKV
+1766 
-1778 TPQVRDEKGNVVDGT
+1778 
-1793 PTETEVKDGKTYAP
+1793 
-1807 VITKGQEG
+1807 
-1815 VSTIKFYSV
+1815 
-1824 DPKTGEPDTKQAPV
+1824 
-1838 ATGEV
+1838 V

-1857 GERGQDGKNG
+1857 
-1867 ENGKTFAPVVTK
+1867 
-1879 GADGT
+1879 
-1884 TSIKFYPVNPETG
+1884 
-1897 KADESQPAVAEGTV
+1897 
-1911 KDGQDGKTFTPVV
+1911 GQDGKTFTPVV

-1946 KSKDP
+1946 KTKDP

-1965 FVPVVEKGDN
+1965 FAPVVEKGQD
-1975 GVTTIKFYPAAKD
+1975 GV
-1988 GQADKTK
+1988 
-1995 DPVATGEVKDG
+1995 
-2006 KSPVVETT
+2006 
-2014 RVEDADPTTEG
+2014 
-2025 NQPGTK
+2025 
-2031 VTVKDPETG
+2031 
-2040 NVISESFVKDGEKGE
+2040 
-2055 KGDKGTDGKSPV
+2055 
-2067 VETTR
+2067 
-2072 VEDADPT
+2072 
-2079 TEGNQPGTKVTV
+2079 
-2091 KDPETGNV
+2091 
-2099 ISESFVK
+2099 
-2106 DGNDGQSYAPVVK
+2106 
-2119 KGEDGTT
+2119 T

-2164 VVEGPNAAGEPGQW
+2164 VVEGPNAANEPGQW
-2178 IINYFDKNGDGQF
+2178 IINYFDKNGDGKF

-2207 GKDGKDGKTYAPVVE
+2207 GKDGADGKTFAPVLE
-2222 KGADGTTSIKFYPV
+2222 KGKDGTTSIKFYPV
-2236 NPETGK
+2236 NPETNK
-2242 ADTTQPAVAEGTVKD
+2242 PDTNQPAVAEGTVKD

-2328 IKVTPQVRDEQG
+2328 IKVTPQVRDAEG

-2384 GKADTDQ
+2384 GKADTEQ

-2437 QAAVAEGAV
+2437 QPAVAEGTV
-2446 KDGKSA
+2446 KDGVNGKSA

-2471 NYFDKNGDGKF
+2471 NYFDKNNDGKF

-2495 GKDGKDGADG
+2495 GKDGVDG

-2512 TKGADG
+2512 TKGENG

-2550 KGDDGK
+2550 KGDKGDKGDDGK

-2641 FVRDGKDGKTYA
+2641 FIPDGKDGKTYA

-2660 DGETTIK
+2660 DGKTSIK

-2675 GKADESQ
+2675 GKPDTNQ
-2682 PAVAEGTVKDGKDG
+2682 PAVAEGSVKDGKDG

-2712 TPGKQAGTKITVKDP
+2712 TPGNQVGTKITVKDP
-2727 ETGKVISETFV
+2727 ETDKVISETFV

-2757 SHTITIKNPDGTTTS
+2757 THTITIKNPDGTTTT
-2772 TTVKDGAKGDK
+2772 TTVKDGAKGEK
-2783 GEKGQDGTNGVDG
+2783 GDKGQDGTNGVDG
-2796 KTYAPV
+2796 KTFAPV
-2802 VEKGQDG
+2802 VEKGADG

-2837 KDGAKGAAGQDGKS
+2837 KDGAQGAAGQDGKS

-2858 GPNEA
+2858 GPNDA

-2896 KDGKSPEV
+2896 KDGKFPEV
-2904 TAKDN
+2904 SVKDN
-2909 GNGTHTIT
+2909 GDGSHTIT

-2984 KDGLDGKTFAPVV
+2984 KDGVDGKTFAPVV

-3016 GKPDTS
+3016 GEPDTN

-3074 EGAVKDGANGKS
+3074 EGTVKDGANGKS

-3213 VKDGVNGKDGKDG
+3213 VKDGEKGAKGDKGETGAAGKDGQDGKSPTVEVKDNGDDTHTITTKNPDGSVNSTTTVKNGKDGKSPVVESTRVEDADPNTPDNQPGTKITVKDPETGKVISETFVKDGEKGAKGDKGETGAAGKDGQDGKSPTVEVKDNGDGTHTITTKNPDGSVNSTTTVKNGKDGKSPVVESTRVEDADPNTPDNQPGTKITVKDPETGKVISETFVKDGVNGKDGKDG

-3240 KGADGTTTIKFY
+3240 KGQDGTTTIKFY

-3267 VAEGTVKD
+3267 VAEGSVKD

-3285 ASRVDDLDPNTP
+3285 ATRVDDLDPNTP

-3376 APVVEKGQD
+3376 APVVEKDQD

-3402 DTTHAPVAEGSVKD
+3402 DTTQAPVAEGSVKD

-3483 TIKFYPVDPKTGKPD
+3483 TTTTVRDGKNGQNGKDGRDGIDGKSFAPVVEKGQDGTTTIKFYPVDLKTCQPDTTQAPVAEGSVKDGKDGKSPEVSLRDNGDGTHTITVKNPDGTTSTTTVKNGQDGKFPEVTTTDNGDGTHTITIKNPDGTTTTTTVKDGKDGRDGIDGKTFAPLVEKGQDGTTTIKFYPVDPKTGQPD

-3603 GRSERIRTEKGKDSQ
+3603 GQSQRIRTEKGKDSQ

-3703 LWVIVKDGQGK
+3703 LWVIVKDGEGK

-3764 PCPESPRTPNP
+3764 PCPETPQPGNP
-3775 GDPTPNVP
+3775 EG
-3783 NKPDTPKPGEP
+3783 PGR
-3794 KVPGDPKPGVPS
+3794 
-3806 VPGDP
+3806 
-3811 EKPGQPDQPEV
+3811 PDQPEV

-3829 EPGQPDQPEVP
+3829 EPGRPDQPEVP
-3840 VPGEPKEPGQPDQPE
+3840 
-3855 VPESGDPEKPG
+3855 
-3866 QPNQPEVPVPG
+3866 
-3877 DPTPEVPN
+3877 
-3885 VPAEPRPEVPNQPS
+3885 
-3899 DPAPQVP
+3899 
-3906 GQADP
+3906 
-3911 DNSFKTKDNESVTN
+3911 
-3925 KEQDGQNKQ
+3925 
-3934 ASLPATGAE
+3934 
-3943 VTSAMTVI
+3943 
-3951 IASLLLSSGALL
+3951 
-3963 VKNNKED
+3963 